1 MDENLQIV
9 LTADVRQANKSVNNF
24 QNTLNGLNSQVLSVK
39 QNFKQLSRTNVN
51 TNDITSSFKKMSA
64 PINTLRDSFIYLF
77 PQLSKLV
84 TSVQELSN
92 LEKINLGTKII
103 GSDIVQ
109 KEVDTLLSSTKKYQT
124 TMSFFKKYYDSW
136 TDYFN
141 KRAKAAGRRKAP
153 DALKNQLA
161 PINAAIQLSK
171 TPDKTFYTPKARIY
185 NEWSKFEKVVN
196 SAKKKLV
203 DFFTTQHGLR
213 FKLTEY
219 IALKKKIDENAIA
232 MARLKKYYDAFK
244 IGAGDFSIRFQ
255 FTNPVDGITSNL
267 KNLKDVERQMEK
279 ISKSTVNLQ
288 QNLNTMFSGVKK
300 FAATLKVTL
309 KLLGT
314 IFVVLLPIIALAT
327 GIKWSKEMAQINDA
341 INDNAEKANMS
352 TKQYQKWAFVMQMAG
367 SDASALRGQI
377 NQLNQR
383 LKGADSGSES
393 AISGFNRLG
402 ISVYDVNGEFRDSTE
417 LFEEAITKLQKI
429 DNTTTRAAIASQ
441 IFGRNASELNG
452 VLNLSSADM
461 DKLIRAQNA
470 LGLAAT
476 NNAIRLAG
484 AYNDAK
490 DVLTA
495 TMNAMKTT
503 ISEGILP
510 MLTKLIQAIIKAVAY
525 INIFIRAIFG
535 LSLDNDDEM
544 SGATNSVN
552 NYADSLAGATKQAE
566 KLKRTLFGFDELNV
580 LTSPD
585 DANANSSLGIDMED
599 FNISD
604 KMSDFSFLSDEDI
617 EKIDEFRKKM
627 QEIQD
632 MAQMITT
639 IVLLLAGLFLVIHA
653 FFGGGI
659 IALVLGL
666 SLLGLGVAVGMSGEE
681 GETPFDKIQ
690 KAIASFYEAI
700 QRNIMQTVTILA
712 GLAAVII
719 GFMQGNPVLIGIG
732 LAMVT
737 VGALSFTDSEGVS
750 LFDKIKLL
758 IANNIDVIKQNAMQI
773 AMILIGLASV
783 IMGVISGN
791 IPFIVLGAALIG
803 IGTLS
808 LQDASG
814 NNIFQGVIDAI
825 NNFILEYQG
834 LIVGLSG
841 LIGLVCLIVGLLTA
855 NLGLIIAGVAGIGL
869 AIYAGSVEDS
879 QGKSLFDKVIE
890 AANNFILEYQ
900 AIIAGVTAFIGLV
913 LVIIGL
919 FGNIPLL
926 LIGLGMLGIAGG
938 IASMEDENGNS
949 LFDKLIEKIK
959 GKWEELKAWFNSTV
973 AQVFTIQFWLNLLQ
987 QIIDAFNQFFENLK
1001 QKVSDFCSGLI
1012 SKIADTVRNVIQS
1025 IRDAFKSE
1033 EKSQKENITRS
1044 GVGSNSRYKS
1054 MARVRAV
1061 SQEFSNLSVPK
1072 LASGGVITRPT
1083 VVQVGEYQG
1092 ASSNPEIVSPQSI
1105 MRDTMENANLG
1116 VINAIYAIGNQISK
1130 TVEDK
1135 DSNVYMDGDIIT
1147 RKITKKQK
1155 EQSRYNSTSMVT
1167 IG

>member
-1 MDENLQIV
+1 MDENLEIV

-24 QNTLNGLNSQVLSVK
+24 KNTLNGLNSQVLSVK
-39 QNFKQLSRTNVN
+39 QNFKRLSRTNVN
-51 TNDITSSFKKMSA
+51 TNAITSSFKKMSV
-64 PINTLRDSFIYLF
+64 PINTFRDSLAYLF

-92 LEKINLGTKII
+92 LEKINLGTKIV
-103 GSDIVQ
+103 GSDVVQ
-109 KEVDTLLSSTKKYQT
+109 EEIQKVLQATKSYEKSVKLFNAVKKRAQERHYTDSEPQTATYVATIAEKENRGLFKDASRFAKYEADTTKAIDKLKNKIKSLKTSFKDFFSSQKGWVFQIKQWNSLKKAIEENGKAMATLMAYKEAFEKGTPKKKGLPRKFAFKRPADGAEVDVGNLADVQHEMKLITDSTALLTK
-124 TMSFFKKYYDSW
+124 
-136 TDYFN
+136 
-141 KRAKAAGRRKAP
+141 R
-153 DALKNQLA
+153 
-161 PINAAIQLSK
+161 
-171 TPDKTFYTPKARIY
+171 
-185 NEWSKFEKVVN
+185 
-196 SAKKKLV
+196 
-203 DFFTTQHGLR
+203 
-213 FKLTEY
+213 
-219 IALKKKIDENAIA
+219 
-232 MARLKKYYDAFK
+232 
-244 IGAGDFSIRFQ
+244 
-255 FTNPVDGITSNL
+255 
-267 KNLKDVERQMEK
+267 
-279 ISKSTVNLQ
+279 
-288 QNLNTMFSGVKK
+288 LNTMFSGVKK

-314 IFVVLLPIIALAT
+314 IFAVLLPIIALAT

-402 ISVYDVNGEFRDSTE
+402 ISVHDANGEFRDSTE

-429 DNTTTRAAIASQ
+429 DNTTTRAAIAAQ

-476 NNAIRLAG
+476 SNAIKLAG

-495 TMNAMKTT
+495 TMNALKTT

-525 INIFIRAIFG
+525 INIFIRTIFG

-552 NYADSLAGATKQAE
+552 DYADSLAGATKQAE

-604 KMSDFSFLSDEDI
+604 KMSDFSFLSDEDL
-617 EKIDEFRKKM
+617 EKIEEFRRKM

-639 IVLLLAGLFLVIHA
+639 IALILAGLYLVIHS

-659 IALVLGL
+659 ISLVLGL
-666 SLLGLGVAVGMSGEE
+666 TLLGLGIAAGMSGEE

-690 KAIASFYEAI
+690 KAIASFYEAV
-700 QRNIMQTVTILA
+700 QRNILQVVTILA
-712 GLAAVII
+712 GLAAVIL
-719 GFMQGNPVLIGIG
+719 GFMHGNPVLIGIG
-732 LAMVT
+732 IAMVA
-737 VGALSFTDSEGVS
+737 VGALSLTDAEGVS

-803 IGTLS
+803 IGALS

-890 AANNFILEYQ
+890 AANDFILEYQ

-913 LVIIGL
+913 LVVIGL
-919 FGNIPLL
+919 FGNIPAL
-926 LIGLGMLGIAGG
+926 LIGLGMLGVAAG
-938 IASMEDENGNS
+938 IASMEDDNGNS
-949 LFDKLIEKIK
+949 LFDKINEKIK
-959 GKWEELKAWFNSTV
+959 SKWEELKAWFNSTV
-973 AQVFTIQFWLNLLQ
+973 AQVFTAQFWLNLLQ

-1001 QKVSDFCSGLI
+1001 QKVADFCSGLI
-1012 SKIADTVRNVIQS
+1012 SKIADTVRSVIQS

-1033 EKSQKENITRS
+1033 EKSQKENITKYGR
-1044 GVGSNSRYKS
+1044 GSNSNKKS

-1061 SQEFSNLSVPK
+1061 SQEFSNLSIPK

>member
-9 LTADVRQANKSVNNF
+9 LTADVQQANKSVNNF

-39 QNFKQLSRTNVN
+39 QNFKQLSKTNIN
-51 TNDITSSFKKMSA
+51 TASVTNSFKQLTN
-64 PINTLRDSFIYLF
+64 PIATLTYSIGLLF
-77 PQLSKLV
+77 PQFDRLVNTIQNIERLEAIDLGSKIV
-84 TSVQELSN
+84 GAEAVQEQIDKVLQA
-92 LEKINLGTKII
+92 TKSYDRSVKLFNAVKRRAQERYQERYPDDSEPQITSYVATFAEWENR
-103 GSDIVQ
+103 GLYKDSRFA
-109 KEVDTLLSSTKKYQT
+109 KYEADTTKAIDK
-124 TMSFFKKYYDSW
+124 
-136 TDYFN
+136 
-141 KRAKAAGRRKAP
+141 
-153 DALKNQLA
+153 LKNKIKSL
-161 PINAAIQLSK
+161 K
-171 TPDKTFYTPKARIY
+171 TSFKDLFSSQKGWAFQIK
-185 NEWSKFEKVVN
+185 EWN
-196 SAKKKLV
+196 
-203 DFFTTQHGLR
+203 
-213 FKLTEY
+213 
-219 IALKKKIDENAIA
+219 ALKKAIEENGKA
-232 MARLKKYYDAFK
+232 MATLMAYKEAFEK
-244 IGAGDFSIRFQ
+244 GTPRKFLFNRPTDGAEVG
-255 FTNPVDGITSNL
+255 VDNLVDVQHEMKLIT
-267 KNLKDVERQMEK
+267 E
-279 ISKSTVNLQ
+279 STASLTK
-288 QNLNTMFSGVKK
+288 NLNTMFSGVKK
-300 FAATLKVTL
+300 FAATLKVTT

-314 IFVVLLPIIALAT
+314 IFAVLLPIIALAT

-377 NQLNQR
+377 GQLNQR

-402 ISVYDVNGEFRDSTE
+402 ISVRDANGEFRDSTE

-429 DNTTTRAAIASQ
+429 DNTTTRAAIAAQ

-461 DKLIRAQNA
+461 DKLVRAQNA
-470 LGLAAT
+470 LGLAASS
-476 NNAIRLAG
+476 NAIKLAG

-525 INIFIRAIFG
+525 INIFIRTIFG
-535 LSLDNDDEM
+535 LSLDNEDEM

-552 NYADSLAGATKQAE
+552 NYADSLKGATKEAE

-604 KMSDFSFLSDEDI
+604 KMSDFSFLSDEDL
-617 EKIDEFRKKM
+617 EKIEEFRRKM

-632 MAQMITT
+632 MAQMIAT
-639 IVLLLAGLFLVIHA
+639 IALLLAGLYLVIHS

-659 IALVLGL
+659 ISLVLGL
-666 SLLGLGVAVGMSGEE
+666 TLLGLGIAAGMSGEE

-690 KAIASFYEAI
+690 KAIASFYEAVKG
-700 QRNIMQTVTILA
+700 NILQIVTILA
-712 GLAAVII
+712 GLAAVIY
-719 GFMQGNPVLIGIG
+719 GFIKGSPVLIGIG
-732 LAMVT
+732 LAMVA
-737 VGALSFTDSEGVS
+737 VGALSLTDAEGVS
-750 LFDKIKLL
+750 LFDKIKML
-758 IANNIDVIKQNAMQI
+758 IANNIDVIKQNATQI

-783 IMGVISGN
+783 VMGVISGN

-841 LIGLVCLIVGLLTA
+841 FIGLICLIVGFLWA
-855 NLGLIIAGVAGIGL
+855 NLGLIIAGVAGLGL

-900 AIIAGVTAFIGLV
+900 GIIAGVTAFIGLV
-913 LVIIGL
+913 LVVLGC

-926 LIGLGMLGIAGG
+926 LIGLGMLGIAAG

-949 LFDKLIEKIK
+949 LFDKINEKIK

-973 AQVFTIQFWLNLLQ
+973 AQVFTAQFWLNLLQ

-1001 QKVSDFCSGLI
+1001 QKVADFCSGLI
-1012 SKIADTVRNVIQS
+1012 SKIADTVRSVIQS

-1033 EKSQKENITRS
+1033 EKSQKENATRS
-1044 GVGSNSRYKS
+1044 RGGSNSRNKS

-1061 SQEFSNLSVPK
+1061 SQEFSNLSIPK

-1147 RKITKKQK
+1147 RKVTKKQK

>member
-39 QNFKQLSRTNVN
+39 QNFKQLSKTNIN
-51 TNDITSSFKKMSA
+51 TASVTNSFKQLTN
-64 PINTLRDSFIYLF
+64 PIATLTYSIGLLF
-77 PQLSKLV
+77 PQFDRLVHTIQNIEKL
-84 TSVQELSN
+84 EA
-92 LEKINLGTKII
+92 IDLGTKIV
-103 GSDIVQ
+103 GAEVVQ
-109 KEVDTLLSSTKKYQT
+109 EQIQKVLQATKSYEKSVKLFNAVKLRAQERYPDDSEPQMASYVARFAEWENRGLYKDSRFAKYEADTTKAIDK
-124 TMSFFKKYYDSW
+124 
-136 TDYFN
+136 
-141 KRAKAAGRRKAP
+141 
-153 DALKNQLA
+153 LKNKIKSL
-161 PINAAIQLSK
+161 K
-171 TPDKTFYTPKARIY
+171 TSFKDLFSSQKGWAFQIK
-185 NEWSKFEKVVN
+185 EWN
-196 SAKKKLV
+196 
-203 DFFTTQHGLR
+203 
-213 FKLTEY
+213 
-219 IALKKKIDENAIA
+219 ALKKAIEENGKA
-232 MARLKKYYDAFK
+232 MATLMAYKEAFEK
-244 IGAGDFSIRFQ
+244 GTTRKFLFKRPTDGAEVG
-255 FTNPVDGITSNL
+255 VDNL
-267 KNLKDVERQMEK
+267 ADVQHEMKLINE
-279 ISKSTVNLQ
+279 STASLTK
-288 QNLNTMFSGVKK
+288 NLNTMFSGVKK
-300 FAATLKVTL
+300 FAAALKVTS

-314 IFVVLLPIIALAT
+314 IFAVLLPIIALAT

-352 TKQYQKWAFVMQMAG
+352 TKQYQKWAFVMKMAG
-367 SDASALRGQI
+367 SDASALRGQV

-402 ISVYDVNGEFRDSTE
+402 ISVYDANGEFRDSTE

-429 DNTTTRAAIASQ
+429 DNTTTRAAIAAQ

-461 DKLIRAQNA
+461 DKLVRAQNA

-476 NNAIRLAG
+476 NNAIKLAG

-525 INIFIRAIFG
+525 INIFIRTIFG

-544 SGATNSVN
+544 SGASNKVDDYT
-552 NYADSLAGATKQAE
+552 DSLAGATKQAE

-604 KMSDFSFLSDEDI
+604 KMSDFSFLSDEDLDKI
-617 EKIDEFRKKM
+617 EQFRQKM

-639 IVLLLAGLFLVIHA
+639 IALLLAGLYLVIHS

-659 IALVLGL
+659 ISLVLGL
-666 SLLGLGVAVGMSGEE
+666 TLIGLGIAAGMSGEE

-690 KAIASFYEAI
+690 KAIASFYEVI
-700 QRNIMQTVTILA
+700 QRNIMQVVTILA

-719 GFMQGNPVLIGIG
+719 GFMSGNPALIGIG
-732 LAMVT
+732 IAMVA
-737 VGALSFTDSEGVS
+737 VGALSLTDAEGVS

-783 IMGVISGN
+783 IMGVLSGN

-841 LIGLVCLIVGLLTA
+841 LIGLVCLIVGLLYA

-938 IASMEDENGNS
+938 IASMEDDDGNS
-949 LFDKLIEKIK
+949 LFDKLNEKIK

-973 AQVFTIQFWLNLLQ
+973 AQVFTVQFWLNLLQ
-987 QIIDAFNQFFENLK
+987 QIIDAFNQFFEIIK
-1001 QKVSDFCSGLI
+1001 QKVADFCSGLI
-1012 SKIADTVRNVIQS
+1012 AKIADTVRSVIQS

-1033 EKSQKENITRS
+1033 EKSQEEKVTKS
-1044 GVGSNSRYKS
+1044 GRGSNSKKKS

-1061 SQEFSNLSVPK
+1061 SQEFSKLSIPK

-1135 DSNVYMDGDIIT
+1135 DSNVYMDGDVVA
-1147 RKITKKQK
+1147 RKVTKKQK

>member
-39 QNFKQLSRTNVN
+39 QNFSKLAKTNINTASVTNSFKQLTN
-51 TNDITSSFKKMSA
+51 
-64 PINTLRDSFIYLF
+64 PIATLTYSIGLLF
-77 PQLSKLV
+77 PQFDRLVNTIQNIERLEAIDLGSKIV
-84 TSVQELSN
+84 GAEAVQEQIQ
-92 LEKINLGTKII
+92 KILQATK
-103 GSDIVQ
+103 S
-109 KEVDTLLSSTKKYQT
+109 
-124 TMSFFKKYYDSW
+124 YDRSVKL
-136 TDYFN
+136 FN
-141 KRAKAAGRRKAP
+141 AVKKRAQERYPNDSEPKIASYAATFAEWENRGLYKDSRFAKYEADTTKAIDK
-153 DALKNQLA
+153 LKNKIKSL
-161 PINAAIQLSK
+161 K
-171 TPDKTFYTPKARIY
+171 TSFKDLFSSQKGWAFQIK
-185 NEWSKFEKVVN
+185 EWN
-196 SAKKKLV
+196 
-203 DFFTTQHGLR
+203 
-213 FKLTEY
+213 
-219 IALKKKIDENAIA
+219 ALKKAIEENGKA
-232 MARLKKYYDAFK
+232 MATLMAYKEAFEKGTPRKFLFKRPTDGAEVGVDNLADVQHEMRL
-244 IGAGDFSIRFQ
+244 
-255 FTNPVDGITSNL
+255 ITESTASL
-267 KNLKDVERQMEK
+267 TKNLGV
-279 ISKSTVNLQ
+279 
-288 QNLNTMFSGVKK
+288 MFSGVKK
-300 FAATLKVTL
+300 FAATLKVTAG
-309 KLLGT
+309 LLGT
-314 IFVVLLPIIALAT
+314 IFAVLLPIIALAT

-367 SDASALRGQI
+367 SDASALRGQV

-402 ISVYDVNGEFRDSTE
+402 ISVYDANGEFRDSTE

-429 DNTTTRAAIASQ
+429 DNTTTRAAIAAQ

-461 DKLIRAQNA
+461 DKLIRTQNA

-476 NNAIRLAG
+476 SNAIKLAG

-525 INIFIRAIFG
+525 INIFIRTIFG

-552 NYADSLAGATKQAE
+552 DYTDSLKGATKQAE
-566 KLKRTLFGFDELNV
+566 KLKRTLFGFDELNI

-604 KMSDFSFLSDEDI
+604 KMSDFSFLSDEDL
-617 EKIDEFRKKM
+617 EKIDAFRQKM
-627 QEIQD
+627 KELQGMI
-632 MAQMITT
+632 QMITA
-639 IVLLLAGLFLVIHA
+639 IALILAGLYLVIHS

-659 IALVLGL
+659 ISLVLGL
-666 SLLGLGVAVGMSGEE
+666 SALGLGIAVGMSGEE
-681 GETPFDKIQ
+681 GQTPFDKIQ

-700 QRNIMQTVTILA
+700 QRNIMQVVTILA

-719 GFMQGNPVLIGIG
+719 GFMSGNPVLIGIG
-732 LAMVT
+732 IAMVA
-737 VGALSFTDSEGVS
+737 VGALSLTDAEGVS

-783 IMGVISGN
+783 IMGVLSGN

-913 LVIIGL
+913 LVVLGC

-926 LIGLGMLGIAGG
+926 LIGLGMLGIAAG

-949 LFDKLIEKIK
+949 LFDKINEKIK

-973 AQVFTIQFWLNLLQ
+973 AQVFTAQFWLNLLQ

-1001 QKVSDFCSGLI
+1001 QKVADFCSGLI
-1012 SKIADTVRNVIQS
+1012 SKIADTVRSVIQS

-1033 EKSQKENITRS
+1033 EKSQKENITKS
-1044 GVGSNSRYKS
+1044 GRGSNSRNKS

-1061 SQEFSNLSVPK
+1061 SQEFSNLSIPK

-1135 DSNVYMDGDIIT
+1135 DSNVYMDGDILT

>member
-1 MDENLQIV
+1 MDENLTIV

-39 QNFKQLSRTNVN
+39 QNFS
-51 TNDITSSFKKMSA
+51 
-64 PINTLRDSFIYLF
+64 
-77 PQLSKLV
+77 
-84 TSVQELSN
+84 
-92 LEKINLGTKII
+92 
-103 GSDIVQ
+103 
-109 KEVDTLLSSTKKYQT
+109 
-124 TMSFFKKYYDSW
+124 
-136 TDYFN
+136 
-141 KRAKAAGRRKAP
+141 
-153 DALKNQLA
+153 
-161 PINAAIQLSK
+161 QLSK
-171 TPDKTFYTPKARIY
+171 TNINTASVT
-185 NEWSKFEKVVN
+185 N
-196 SAKKKLV
+196 SFKQLTSPITTLTYSLGLLFPQFDKLV
-203 DFFTTQHGLR
+203 STIQNIERLEAIDLGSKIVGAEAVQEEIQKVLQATKSYDRSVKLFNAVKRRAEERYPDDSESKITSYMAQFAERENLGLFKDNSR
-213 FKLTEY
+213 FAKYEAETKA
-219 IALKKKIDENAIA
+219 IDVLKKKITSLKTSFKDFFSSQKGWAFQIKQWNTLKKAIEENGKA
-232 MARLKKYYDAFK
+232 MATLMAYKEAFEK
-244 IGAGDFSIRFQ
+244 GTTRGYVFKRPADGVK
-255 FTNPVDGITSNL
+255 VDVDNLADVQHEMKLIT
-267 KNLKDVERQMEK
+267 D
-279 ISKSTVNLQ
+279 STAFLTKR
-288 QNLNTMFSGVKK
+288 LNTMFSGVKK
-300 FAATLKVTL
+300 FAATLKVTI

-314 IFVVLLPIIALAT
+314 IFAVLLPIIALAT

-402 ISVYDVNGEFRDSTE
+402 ISVHDANGEFRDSTE

-429 DNTTTRAAIASQ
+429 DNTTTRAAIAAQ

-461 DKLIRAQNA
+461 DKLIRTQNA
-470 LGLAAT
+470 LGLAAS
-476 NNAIRLAG
+476 NNAIKLAG

-495 TMNAMKTT
+495 TMNALKTT

-525 INIFIRAIFG
+525 INIFIRTIFG
-535 LSLDNDDEM
+535 LSLDNDEEM
-544 SGATNSVN
+544 TGATNSVN
-552 NYADSLAGATKQAE
+552 DYTDSLKGATKQAE
-566 KLKRTLFGFDELNV
+566 KLKRTLFGFDELNI

-585 DANANSSLGIDMED
+585 DADANANSSLGIDMED

-604 KMSDFSFLSDEDI
+604 KMSDFSFLSDEDL
-617 EKIDEFRKKM
+617 EKIEEFRKKM
-627 QEIQD
+627 QELQGMI
-632 MAQMITT
+632 QMITA
-639 IVLLLAGLFLVIHA
+639 IALILAGLYLVIHA

-659 IALVLGL
+659 ISLVLGL
-666 SLLGLGVAVGMSGEE
+666 TALGLGIAVGMSGEE

-690 KAIASFYEAI
+690 KAIASFFEAI
-700 QRNIMQTVTILA
+700 QRNILQIVTILA
-712 GLAAVII
+712 GLAAVIFGI
-719 GFMQGNPVLIGIG
+719 IKGSPVLIGIG
-732 LAMVT
+732 LVMVG
-737 VGALSFTDSEGVS
+737 VGALSLTDAEGES
-750 LFDKIKLL
+750 LFDKIKTL

-783 IMGVISGN
+783 VMGVISGN

-803 IGTLS
+803 IGGLS

-841 LIGLVCLIVGLLTA
+841 LFGLIFLIVGLLRA
-855 NLGLIIAGVAGIGL
+855 NIGLIIAGAAAIGL

-879 QGKSLFDKVIE
+879 EGKSLFDKVIE

-900 AIIAGVTAFIGLV
+900 AIIAGVTAFIGLILVV
-913 LVIIGL
+913 LGC

-926 LIGLGMLGIAGG
+926 LIGLGMLGIAAG
-938 IASMEDENGNS
+938 IASMEDDDGNS
-949 LFDKLIEKIK
+949 LFDKINEKIK

-973 AQVFTIQFWLNLLQ
+973 AQVFTAQFWLNLLQ

-1001 QKVSDFCSGLI
+1001 QKVADFCSGLI
-1012 SKIADTVRNVIQS
+1012 SKIADTVRSVIQS

-1033 EKSQKENITRS
+1033 EKSQKENITKS
-1044 GVGSNSRYKS
+1044 GRGSNSKNKS

-1061 SQEFSNLSVPK
+1061 SQEFSNLSIPK

-1092 ASSNPEIVSPQSI
+1092 AGSGNPEIVSPQSI

-1135 DSNVYMDGDIIT
+1135 DSNVYMDGDILT

>member
-39 QNFKQLSRTNVN
+39 QNFR
-51 TNDITSSFKKMSA
+51 
-64 PINTLRDSFIYLF
+64 
-77 PQLSKLV
+77 QLSKTNINTASVTNSFKQLTNPIATLTYSIGLLFPKFDRLV
-84 TSVQELSN
+84 STIQNIEK
-92 LEKINLGTKII
+92 LEAIDLGTKIV
-103 GSDIVQ
+103 GAEAVQ
-109 KEVDTLLSSTKKYQT
+109 EQIQKVLQATKSYDRSVKLFNAVKKRAQEHYHDDDSEPKTASYVATFAEWENRGLYKDSRFAKYEVDTTKAIDK
-124 TMSFFKKYYDSW
+124 
-136 TDYFN
+136 
-141 KRAKAAGRRKAP
+141 
-153 DALKNQLA
+153 LKNKIKSL
-161 PINAAIQLSK
+161 K
-171 TPDKTFYTPKARIY
+171 TSFKDLFSSQKGWAFQIK
-185 NEWSKFEKVVN
+185 EWN
-196 SAKKKLV
+196 
-203 DFFTTQHGLR
+203 
-213 FKLTEY
+213 
-219 IALKKKIDENAIA
+219 ALKKAIEENGKA
-232 MARLKKYYDAFK
+232 MATLMAYKEAFEK
-244 IGAGDFSIRFQ
+244 GTPRKFLFKRPTDGAEVG
-255 FTNPVDGITSNL
+255 VDNLVDVQHEMKLITESTASL
-267 KNLKDVERQMEK
+267 TKNLN
-279 ISKSTVNLQ
+279 I
-288 QNLNTMFSGVKK
+288 MFSGVKK

-309 KLLGT
+309 GLLGT
-314 IFVVLLPIIALAT
+314 IFAVLLPIIALAT

-402 ISVYDVNGEFRDSTE
+402 ISVHDANGEFRDSTE

-429 DNTTTRAAIASQ
+429 DNTTTRAAIAAQ

-476 NNAIRLAG
+476 SNAIKLAG

-495 TMNAMKTT
+495 TMNALKTT

-525 INIFIRAIFG
+525 INIFIRTIFG
-535 LSLDNDDEM
+535 LSLDNDEEM

-552 NYADSLAGATKQAE
+552 DYTDSLKGATKQAE

-604 KMSDFSFLSDEDI
+604 KMSDFSFLSDEDL
-617 EKIDEFRKKM
+617 EKIDAFRQKM
-627 QEIQD
+627 QELQGMI
-632 MAQMITT
+632 QMITA
-639 IVLLLAGLFLVIHA
+639 IALILAGLYLVIHA

-659 IALVLGL
+659 ISLVLGL
-666 SLLGLGVAVGMSGEE
+666 TLLGLGIAAGMSGEE

-690 KAIASFYEAI
+690 KAIASFYEAVK
-700 QRNIMQTVTILA
+700 RNIMQVITILA
-712 GLAAVII
+712 GLAAVIL
-719 GFMQGNPVLIGIG
+719 GFMHGNPVLIGIG
-732 LAMVT
+732 LAMVA
-737 VGALSFTDSEGVS
+737 VGALSLTDAQGVS
-750 LFDKIKLL
+750 LFDKIKML
-758 IANNIDVIKQNAMQI
+758 IANNIDVIKQNATQI

-783 IMGVISGN
+783 VMGVISGN

-803 IGTLS
+803 IGALS

-841 LIGLVCLIVGLLTA
+841 FIGLICLIVGFLWA
-855 NLGLIIAGVAGIGL
+855 NLGLIIAGVAGLGL

-913 LVIIGL
+913 LVVLGC

-926 LIGLGMLGIAGG
+926 LIGLGMLGIAAG

-949 LFDKLIEKIK
+949 LFDKINEKIK

-973 AQVFTIQFWLNLLQ
+973 AQVFTAQFWLNLLQ

-1001 QKVSDFCSGLI
+1001 QKVADFCSGLI
-1012 SKIADTVRNVIQS
+1012 SKIADTVRSVIQS

-1044 GVGSNSRYKS
+1044 GRGSNSNKKS

-1061 SQEFSNLSVPK
+1061 SQEFSKLSIPK
-1072 LASGGVITRPT
+1072 LASGSVITRPT

-1147 RKITKKQK
+1147 RKVTKKQK

>member
-39 QNFKQLSRTNVN
+39 QNFSKLAKTNINTASVTNSFKQLTN
-51 TNDITSSFKKMSA
+51 
-64 PINTLRDSFIYLF
+64 PIATLTYSIGLLF
-77 PQLSKLV
+77 PQFDKLV
-84 TSVQELSN
+84 STIQNIERLEAIDLGSKIVGAEAVQEQIQKVLQA
-92 LEKINLGTKII
+92 TKSYDRSVKLFNAVKRRAQERYRDDSEPKTETYVATFAEWENR
-103 GSDIVQ
+103 GLYKDSRFA
-109 KEVDTLLSSTKKYQT
+109 KYEVDTTKAIDK
-124 TMSFFKKYYDSW
+124 
-136 TDYFN
+136 
-141 KRAKAAGRRKAP
+141 
-153 DALKNQLA
+153 LKNKIKSL
-161 PINAAIQLSK
+161 
-171 TPDKTFYTPKARIY
+171 KASFKDLFSSQKGWAFQIK
-185 NEWSKFEKVVN
+185 EWN
-196 SAKKKLV
+196 
-203 DFFTTQHGLR
+203 
-213 FKLTEY
+213 
-219 IALKKKIDENAIA
+219 ALKKAIEENGKA
-232 MARLKKYYDAFK
+232 MATLMAYKEAFEK
-244 IGAGDFSIRFQ
+244 GTPRKFLFKRPTDGAEVG
-255 FTNPVDGITSNL
+255 VDNLADVQHEMKLITESTASL
-267 KNLKDVERQMEK
+267 TKNLGV
-279 ISKSTVNLQ
+279 
-288 QNLNTMFSGVKK
+288 MFSGVKK

-309 KLLGT
+309 GLLGT
-314 IFVVLLPIIALAT
+314 IFAVLLPIIALAT

-377 NQLNQR
+377 GQLNQR

-429 DNTTTRAAIASQ
+429 DNTTTRAAIAAQ

-461 DKLIRAQNA
+461 DKLIRTQNA

-476 NNAIRLAG
+476 NNAIKLAG

-495 TMNAMKTT
+495 TMNAMKSS

-510 MLTKLIQAIIKAVAY
+510 ILTKLIQAIIKAVAY
-525 INIFIRAIFG
+525 INIFIRTIFG
-535 LSLDNDDEM
+535 LSLDNEDEM

-552 NYADSLAGATKQAE
+552 DYTDSLKGATKQAE
-566 KLKRTLFGFDELNV
+566 KLKRTLFGFDELNI

-604 KMSDFSFLSDEDI
+604 KMSDFSFLSDEDL
-617 EKIDEFRKKM
+617 EKIDAFRQKM
-627 QEIQD
+627 QELQGMI
-632 MAQMITT
+632 QMITA
-639 IVLLLAGLFLVIHA
+639 IALILAGLYLVIHA

-659 IALVLGL
+659 ISLVLGL
-666 SLLGLGVAVGMSGEE
+666 TALGLGIAVGMSGEE
-681 GETPFDKIQ
+681 GQTPFDKLQ
-690 KAIASFYEAI
+690 KAIASFFEAI
-700 QRNIMQTVTILA
+700 QRNILQIVTILA
-712 GLAAVII
+712 GLVAVILGI
-719 GFMQGNPVLIGIG
+719 MRGSPVLIGIG
-732 LAMVT
+732 IAMVA
-737 VGALSFTDSEGVS
+737 VGTLSLTDAEGES
-750 LFDKIKLL
+750 LFDKIKTL
-758 IANNIDVIKQNAMQI
+758 IANNIDVIKQNATQI

-783 IMGVISGN
+783 VMGVISGN

-841 LIGLVCLIVGLLTA
+841 FIGLICLIVGFLWA
-855 NLGLIIAGVAGIGL
+855 NLGLIIAGVAGLGL

-913 LVIIGL
+913 LVVLGC

-926 LIGLGMLGIAGG
+926 LIGLGMLGIAAG

-949 LFDKLIEKIK
+949 LFDKINEKIK

-973 AQVFTIQFWLNLLQ
+973 AQVFTAQFWLNLLQ

-1001 QKVSDFCSGLI
+1001 QKVADFCSGLI
-1012 SKIADTVRNVIQS
+1012 SKIADTVRSVIQS

-1033 EKSQKENITRS
+1033 EKSQKENITKS
-1044 GVGSNSRYKS
+1044 GRGSNSKYKS

-1147 RKITKKQK
+1147 RKVTKKQK
-1155 EQSRYNSTSMVT
+1155 EQARYNSNSMVT

>member
-39 QNFKQLSRTNVN
+39 QNFR
-51 TNDITSSFKKMSA
+51 
-64 PINTLRDSFIYLF
+64 
-77 PQLSKLV
+77 
-84 TSVQELSN
+84 
-92 LEKINLGTKII
+92 
-103 GSDIVQ
+103 
-109 KEVDTLLSSTKKYQT
+109 
-124 TMSFFKKYYDSW
+124 
-136 TDYFN
+136 
-141 KRAKAAGRRKAP
+141 
-153 DALKNQLA
+153 
-161 PINAAIQLSK
+161 QLSK
-171 TPDKTFYTPKARIY
+171 TNINTASVTNSFKQLTNPIATLTYSIGLLFPQFDKLVSTIQNIERLEAIDLG
-185 NEWSKFEKVVN
+185 SKIVGAEAVQEQIEKVLQATKSYDRSVKLFN
-196 SAKKKLV
+196 AVKKRAQERYPNDSEPQMASYVATFAEWENRGLYKDSRFAKYEVDTTKAIDKLKNKIKSLK
-203 DFFTTQHGLR
+203 TS
-213 FKLTEY
+213 FKDLFSSQKGWAFQIKEWN
-219 IALKKKIDENAIA
+219 ALKKAIEENGKA
-232 MARLKKYYDAFK
+232 MATLMAYKEAFEKGTPRKFVFKHPIYDAEV
-244 IGAGDFSIRFQ
+244 G
-255 FTNPVDGITSNL
+255 VDNLADVEHEMKLITESTASL
-267 KNLKDVERQMEK
+267 TKNLGV
-279 ISKSTVNLQ
+279 
-288 QNLNTMFSGVKK
+288 MFSGVKK
-300 FAATLKVTL
+300 FAATLKVTAG
-309 KLLGT
+309 LLGT
-314 IFVVLLPIIALAT
+314 IFAVLLPIIALAT

-367 SDASALRGQI
+367 SDASALRGQV

-429 DNTTTRAAIASQ
+429 DNTTTRAAIAAQ

-461 DKLIRAQNA
+461 DKLIRTQNA
-470 LGLAAT
+470 LGLAAS
-476 NNAIRLAG
+476 NNAIKLAG

-495 TMNAMKTT
+495 TMNAMKTS

-510 MLTKLIQAIIKAVAY
+510 ILTKLIQAIIKAVAY
-525 INIFIRAIFG
+525 INIFIRTIFG
-535 LSLDNDDEM
+535 LSLDNEDEM

-552 NYADSLAGATKQAE
+552 DYTDSLKGATKQAE

-604 KMSDFSFLSDEDI
+604 KMSDFSFLSDEDL
-617 EKIDEFRKKM
+617 EKIEEFRKKM
-627 QEIQD
+627 QELQGMI
-632 MAQMITT
+632 QMITA
-639 IVLLLAGLFLVIHA
+639 IALILAGLYLVIHA

-659 IALVLGL
+659 ISLVLGL
-666 SLLGLGVAVGMSGEE
+666 TALGLGIAVGMSGEE
-681 GETPFDKIQ
+681 GQTPFDKLQ
-690 KAIASFYEAI
+690 KAIASFGEAI
-700 QRNIMQTVTILA
+700 QRNILQVVTILA
-712 GLAAVII
+712 GLAAVIFGI
-719 GFMQGNPVLIGIG
+719 LRGSPALIGIG
-732 LAMVT
+732 IVMVG
-737 VGALSFTDSEGVS
+737 VGALSLTDAEGES
-750 LFDKIKLL
+750 LFDKIKTL

-783 IMGVISGN
+783 VMGVISGN

-834 LIVGLSG
+834 LIVALSG
-841 LIGLVCLIVGLLTA
+841 FIGLICLIVGLLWA
-855 NLGLIIAGVAGIGL
+855 NIGLIIAGVAGIGL

-913 LVIIGL
+913 LVVLGC

-926 LIGLGMLGIAGG
+926 LIGLGMLGIAAG

-949 LFDKLIEKIK
+949 LFDKINEKIK

-973 AQVFTIQFWLNLLQ
+973 AQVFTVQFWLNLLQ

-1001 QKVSDFCSGLI
+1001 QKVADFCSGLI
-1012 SKIADTVRNVIQS
+1012 SKIADTVKSVIQS

-1033 EKSQKENITRS
+1033 EKSQRENVTRS
-1044 GVGSNSRYKS
+1044 RGGSNSRYKS

-1135 DSNVYMDGDIIT
+1135 DSNVYMDGDILT

>member
-39 QNFKQLSRTNVN
+39 QNFKQLSKTNIN
-51 TNDITSSFKKMSA
+51 TASVTNSFKQLTN
-64 PINTLRDSFIYLF
+64 PIATLTYSLGLLF
-77 PQLSKLV
+77 PQFDRLVNTIQNIERLEAIDLGSKIV
-84 TSVQELSN
+84 GAEAVQEQI
-92 LEKINLGTKII
+92 EKILQATKSYERSVKIFNAVKRRAQERYQKRYPDDSEPQI
-103 GSDIVQ
+103 ASYVADFAELENRGFYKDSRFAKYEAETKAIDI
-109 KEVDTLLSSTKKYQT
+109 
-124 TMSFFKKYYDSW
+124 
-136 TDYFN
+136 
-141 KRAKAAGRRKAP
+141 
-153 DALKNQLA
+153 
-161 PINAAIQLSK
+161 
-171 TPDKTFYTPKARIY
+171 
-185 NEWSKFEKVVN
+185 
-196 SAKKKLV
+196 
-203 DFFTTQHGLR
+203 
-213 FKLTEY
+213 
-219 IALKKKIDENAIA
+219 LKKKIKSLKTSFKDLFSSQKGWVFQIKEWNALKKAIEENGKA
-232 MARLKKYYDAFK
+232 MATLMAYKEAFEK
-244 IGAGDFSIRFQ
+244 GTPRKFLFNRPTDGAEVG
-255 FTNPVDGITSNL
+255 VDNL
-267 KNLKDVERQMEK
+267 ADVQHEMKLINE
-279 ISKSTVNLQ
+279 STASLTK
-288 QNLNTMFSGVKK
+288 NLNTMFSGVKK
-300 FAATLKVTL
+300 FAATLKVTT

-314 IFVVLLPIIALAT
+314 IFAVLLPIIALAT

-402 ISVYDVNGEFRDSTE
+402 ISVYDANGEFRDSTE

-429 DNTTTRAAIASQ
+429 DNTTTRAAIAAQ

-461 DKLIRAQNA
+461 DKLVRAQNA

-476 NNAIRLAG
+476 SNAIKLAG

-503 ISEGILP
+503 VSEGILP
-510 MLTKLIQAIIKAVAY
+510 ILTKLIQAIIKAVAY
-525 INIFIRAIFG
+525 INIFIRTIFG
-535 LSLDNDDEM
+535 LSLDNEDEM

-552 NYADSLAGATKQAE
+552 NYTDSLKGATKQAE
-566 KLKRTLFGFDELNV
+566 KLKRTLFGFDELNI
-580 LTSPD
+580 LSSPD

-604 KMSDFSFLSDEDI
+604 KMSDFSFLSDEDLDKI
-617 EKIDEFRKKM
+617 EQFRQKM
-627 QEIQD
+627 QEIQG
-632 MAQMITT
+632 MAQMIAT
-639 IVLLLAGLFLVIHA
+639 IALLLAGLYLVIHS

-659 IALVLGL
+659 ISLVLGL
-666 SLLGLGVAVGMSGEE
+666 TLLGLGIAAGMSGEE

-700 QRNIMQTVTILA
+700 QRNIMQVITILA
-712 GLAAVII
+712 GLAAVIL
-719 GFMQGNPVLIGIG
+719 GFMWGNPVLIGIG
-732 LAMVT
+732 IAMVA
-737 VGALSFTDSEGVS
+737 VGALSFTDAQGVS

-841 LIGLVCLIVGLLTA
+841 FIGLICLIVGFLWA
-855 NLGLIIAGVAGIGL
+855 NLGLIIAGVAGLGL

-913 LVIIGL
+913 LVVLGC

-926 LIGLGMLGIAGG
+926 LIGLGMLGIAAG

-949 LFDKLIEKIK
+949 LFDKINEKIK

-973 AQVFTIQFWLNLLQ
+973 AQVFTAQFWLNLLQ

-1001 QKVSDFCSGLI
+1001 QKVADFCSGLI
-1012 SKIADTVRNVIQS
+1012 SKIADTVRSVIQS

-1033 EKSQKENITRS
+1033 EKSQKENATRS
-1044 GVGSNSRYKS
+1044 RGGSNSRYKS

>member
-39 QNFKQLSRTNVN
+39 QNFKQLSKTNIN
-51 TNDITSSFKKMSA
+51 TASVTKSFKQLTN
-64 PINTLRDSFIYLF
+64 PITTLTYSIGLLF
-77 PQLSKLV
+77 PQFDRLVHTIQNIEKL
-84 TSVQELSN
+84 EA
-92 LEKINLGTKII
+92 IDLGTKIV
-103 GSDIVQ
+103 GAEVVQ
-109 KEVDTLLSSTKKYQT
+109 EQIQKVLQATKSYEKSVKLFNAVKRRAEERYHADSEPKMASYVARFAEWENRGLYKDSRFAKYEVDTTKAI
-124 TMSFFKKYYDSW
+124 D
-136 TDYFN
+136 
-141 KRAKAAGRRKAP
+141 R
-153 DALKNQLA
+153 LKNKIKSL
-161 PINAAIQLSK
+161 K
-171 TPDKTFYTPKARIY
+171 TSFKDLFSSQKGWAFQIK
-185 NEWSKFEKVVN
+185 EWN
-196 SAKKKLV
+196 
-203 DFFTTQHGLR
+203 
-213 FKLTEY
+213 
-219 IALKKKIDENAIA
+219 ALKKAIEENGKA
-232 MARLKKYYDAFK
+232 MATLMAYKEAFEK
-244 IGAGDFSIRFQ
+244 GTPRKFLFKRPTDGAEVG
-255 FTNPVDGITSNL
+255 VDNLVDVQHEMKLITESTASL
-267 KNLKDVERQMEK
+267 TKNLG
-279 ISKSTVNLQ
+279 
-288 QNLNTMFSGVKK
+288 TMFSGVKK

-314 IFVVLLPIIALAT
+314 IFAVLLPIIALAT

-341 INDNAEKANMS
+341 INDNAQKANMS
-352 TKQYQKWAFVMQMAG
+352 TKQYQKWAFVMKMAG
-367 SDASALRGQI
+367 SDASALRGQV

-429 DNTTTRAAIASQ
+429 NNTTTRAAIAAQ

-476 NNAIRLAG
+476 NNAIKLAS
-484 AYNDAK
+484 AYTDAK
-490 DVLTA
+490 KVLTA

-503 ISEGILP
+503 ISEGMLP
-510 MLTKLIQAIIKAVAY
+510 MLTKLTQAIIKAVAY
-525 INIFIRAIFG
+525 INIFIRTIFG
-535 LSLDNDDEM
+535 LSLDNEDEM

-552 NYADSLAGATKQAE
+552 DYTDSLKGATKQAE

-585 DANANSSLGIDMED
+585 DANSSLGIDMED

-604 KMSDFSFLSDEDI
+604 KMSDFSFLSDEDL
-617 EKIDEFRKKM
+617 EKIEEFRKKM
-627 QEIQD
+627 QELQGMI
-632 MAQMITT
+632 QMITA
-639 IVLLLAGLFLVIHA
+639 IALILAGLYLVIHA

-659 IALVLGL
+659 ISLVLGL
-666 SLLGLGVAVGMSGEE
+666 TALGLGIAVGMSGEE
-681 GETPFDKIQ
+681 GQTPFDKLQ
-690 KAIASFYEAI
+690 KAIASFGEAI
-700 QRNIMQTVTILA
+700 QRNIMQVVTILA

-719 GFMQGNPVLIGIG
+719 GFMSGNPALIGIG
-732 LAMVT
+732 IAMVA
-737 VGALSFTDSEGVS
+737 VGALSFTDAEGVS

-783 IMGVISGN
+783 VMGVISGN

-803 IGTLS
+803 IGGLS

-900 AIIAGVTAFIGLV
+900 GIIAGVTAFIGLV
-913 LVIIGL
+913 LVVLGC

-926 LIGLGMLGIAGG
+926 LIGLGMLGIAAG

-949 LFDKLIEKIK
+949 LFDKINEKIK

-973 AQVFTIQFWLNLLQ
+973 SQVFTVQFWLNLLQ
-987 QIIDAFNQFFENLK
+987 QIIDAFNQFFEIIK
-1001 QKVSDFCSGLI
+1001 QKVADFCSGLI
-1012 SKIADTVRNVIQS
+1012 SKIADTVRSVIQS

-1033 EKSQKENITRS
+1033 EKSQKENITNS
-1044 GVGSNSRYKS
+1044 GRGSNSRYKS

-1135 DSNVYMDGDIIT
+1135 DSNVYMDGDIVT

-1155 EQSRYNSTSMVT
+1155 EQSRYNSPSMVT

>member
-39 QNFKQLSRTNVN
+39 QNFKQLSKTNIN
-51 TNDITSSFKKMSA
+51 TASVTNSFKQLTN
-64 PINTLRDSFIYLF
+64 PIATLTYSIGLLF
-77 PQLSKLV
+77 PQFDRLVNTIQNIERLEAIDLGSKIV
-84 TSVQELSN
+84 GAEVVQEQIQKVLQATKSYDRSVKLFN
-92 LEKINLGTKII
+92 AVKRRAQERYPNDSEPKIASYAASFAEWENRGLYKDSRFAKYEADTTKAI
-103 GSDIVQ
+103 D
-109 KEVDTLLSSTKKYQT
+109 K
-124 TMSFFKKYYDSW
+124 
-136 TDYFN
+136 
-141 KRAKAAGRRKAP
+141 
-153 DALKNQLA
+153 LKNKIKSL
-161 PINAAIQLSK
+161 K
-171 TPDKTFYTPKARIY
+171 TSFKDLFSSQKGWAFQIK
-185 NEWSKFEKVVN
+185 EWN
-196 SAKKKLV
+196 
-203 DFFTTQHGLR
+203 
-213 FKLTEY
+213 
-219 IALKKKIDENAIA
+219 ALKKAIEENGKA
-232 MARLKKYYDAFK
+232 MATLMAYKEAFEK
-244 IGAGDFSIRFQ
+244 GTPRKFLFNRPTDGAEVG
-255 FTNPVDGITSNL
+255 VDNLADVQHEMKLITESTASL
-267 KNLKDVERQMEK
+267 TKNLN
-279 ISKSTVNLQ
+279 I
-288 QNLNTMFSGVKK
+288 MFSGVKK
-300 FAATLKVTL
+300 FAATLKVTAG
-309 KLLGT
+309 LLGT
-314 IFVVLLPIIALAT
+314 IFAVLLPIIALAT

-402 ISVYDVNGEFRDSTE
+402 ISVYDANGEFRDSTE

-429 DNTTTRAAIASQ
+429 DNTTTRAAIAAQ

-461 DKLIRAQNA
+461 DKLVRAQNA
-470 LGLAAT
+470 LGLAAS
-476 NNAIRLAG
+476 NNAIKLAG

-525 INIFIRAIFG
+525 VNIFIRTIFG
-535 LSLDNDDEM
+535 LSLDNEDEM

-552 NYADSLAGATKQAE
+552 DYTDSLKGATKQAE
-566 KLKRTLFGFDELNV
+566 KLKRTLFGFDELNI

-604 KMSDFSFLSDEDI
+604 KMSDFSFLSDEDL
-617 EKIDEFRKKM
+617 EKIEEFRKKM

-632 MAQMITT
+632 MAQMIAT
-639 IVLLLAGLFLVIHA
+639 IALLLAGLYLVIHS

-659 IALVLGL
+659 VSLVLGL
-666 SLLGLGVAVGMSGEE
+666 TLLGLGIAAGMSGEE

-700 QRNIMQTVTILA
+700 QRNIMQVITILA
-712 GLAAVII
+712 GLAAVIL
-719 GFMQGNPVLIGIG
+719 GFMWGNPVLIGIG
-732 LAMVT
+732 IAMVA
-737 VGALSFTDSEGVS
+737 VGALSFTDAQGVS

-758 IANNIDVIKQNAMQI
+758 IANNIDVIKQNATQI

-803 IGTLS
+803 IGTLA

-855 NLGLIIAGVAGIGL
+855 NLGLIIAGVAGLGL

-913 LVIIGL
+913 LVVLGC

-926 LIGLGMLGIAGG
+926 LIGLGMLGIAAG

-949 LFDKLIEKIK
+949 LFDKINEKIK
-959 GKWEELKAWFNSTV
+959 SKWEELKAWFNSTV
-973 AQVFTIQFWLNLLQ
+973 AQVFTAQFWLNLLQ

-1001 QKVSDFCSGLI
+1001 QKVADFCSGLI
-1012 SKIADTVRNVIQS
+1012 SKIADTVRSVIQS

-1033 EKSQKENITRS
+1033 EKSQKENITKS
-1044 GVGSNSRYKS
+1044 GKGSNSKYKS

-1083 VVQVGEYQG
+1083 VVQVGEYQS
-1092 ASSNPEIVSPQSI
+1092 ASSNPEIISPQSI

-1147 RKITKKQK
+1147 RKVTKKQK

>member
-39 QNFKQLSRTNVN
+39 QNFKQLSKTNIN
-51 TNDITSSFKKMSA
+51 TASVTNSFKQLTN
-64 PINTLRDSFIYLF
+64 PIATLTYSIGLLF
-77 PQLSKLV
+77 PQFDRLVNTIQNIEKL
-84 TSVQELSN
+84 EA
-92 LEKINLGTKII
+92 IDLGTKIV
-103 GSDIVQ
+103 GAEAVQ
-109 KEVDTLLSSTKKYQT
+109 EQIEKVLQATKSYDKSVKLFNAVKRRAQERYQERYPDDSEPQIASYVATFAEWENRGLYKDSRFAKYEADTTKAIDK
-124 TMSFFKKYYDSW
+124 
-136 TDYFN
+136 
-141 KRAKAAGRRKAP
+141 
-153 DALKNQLA
+153 LKNKIKSL
-161 PINAAIQLSK
+161 K
-171 TPDKTFYTPKARIY
+171 TSFKDLFSSQKGWAFQIK
-185 NEWSKFEKVVN
+185 EWN
-196 SAKKKLV
+196 
-203 DFFTTQHGLR
+203 
-213 FKLTEY
+213 
-219 IALKKKIDENAIA
+219 ALKKAIEENGKA
-232 MARLKKYYDAFK
+232 MATLMAYKEAFEK
-244 IGAGDFSIRFQ
+244 GTPRKFLFNRPTDGAEVG
-255 FTNPVDGITSNL
+255 VDNLVDVQHEMKLITESTASL
-267 KNLKDVERQMEK
+267 TKNLS
-279 ISKSTVNLQ
+279 I
-288 QNLNTMFSGVKK
+288 MFSGVKK

-309 KLLGT
+309 GLLGT
-314 IFVVLLPIIALAT
+314 IFAVLLPIIALAT

-352 TKQYQKWAFVMQMAG
+352 TKQYQKWAFVMKMAG
-367 SDASALRGQI
+367 SDASALRGQV

-429 DNTTTRAAIASQ
+429 DNTTTRAAIAAQ

-461 DKLIRAQNA
+461 EKLVRAQNA

-476 NNAIRLAG
+476 NNAIKLAG

-525 INIFIRAIFG
+525 INIFIRTIFG

-552 NYADSLAGATKQAE
+552 DYADSLKGATKQAE
-566 KLKRTLFGFDELNV
+566 KLKRTLFGFDELNI
-580 LTSPD
+580 LSSPD

-604 KMSDFSFLSDEDI
+604 KMSDFSFLSDEDLDKI
-617 EKIDEFRKKM
+617 EQFRQKM

-632 MAQMITT
+632 MAQMIAT
-639 IVLLLAGLFLVIHA
+639 IALLLAGLYLVIHS

-659 IALVLGL
+659 ISLVLGL
-666 SLLGLGVAVGMSGEE
+666 TLLGLGIAAGMSGEE

-690 KAIASFYEAI
+690 KAIASFYEAVK
-700 QRNIMQTVTILA
+700 RNIMQVITILA

-719 GFMQGNPVLIGIG
+719 GFMSGNPVLIGIG
-732 LAMVT
+732 IAMVA
-737 VGALSFTDSEGVS
+737 VGALSFTDAEGVS

-803 IGTLS
+803 IGTLA

-913 LVIIGL
+913 LVIIGC

-949 LFDKLIEKIK
+949 LFDKINEKIK

-973 AQVFTIQFWLNLLQ
+973 AQVFTAQFWLNLLQ

-1001 QKVSDFCSGLI
+1001 QKVADFCSGLI
-1012 SKIADTVRNVIQS
+1012 SKIADTVKSIIQS

-1033 EKSQKENITRS
+1033 EKSQRENVTRS
-1044 GVGSNSRYKS
+1044 RGGSNSRYKS

-1147 RKITKKQK
+1147 RKVTKKQK

>member
-1 MDENLQIV
+1 
-9 LTADVRQANKSVNNF
+9 
-24 QNTLNGLNSQVLSVK
+24 
-39 QNFKQLSRTNVN
+39 
-51 TNDITSSFKKMSA
+51 
-64 PINTLRDSFIYLF
+64 
-77 PQLSKLV
+77 
-84 TSVQELSN
+84 
-92 LEKINLGTKII
+92 
-103 GSDIVQ
+103 
-109 KEVDTLLSSTKKYQT
+109 
-124 TMSFFKKYYDSW
+124 
-136 TDYFN
+136 
-141 KRAKAAGRRKAP
+141 
-153 DALKNQLA
+153 
-161 PINAAIQLSK
+161 
-171 TPDKTFYTPKARIY
+171 
-185 NEWSKFEKVVN
+185 
-196 SAKKKLV
+196 
-203 DFFTTQHGLR
+203 
-213 FKLTEY
+213 
-219 IALKKKIDENAIA
+219 
-232 MARLKKYYDAFK
+232 
-244 IGAGDFSIRFQ
+244 
-255 FTNPVDGITSNL
+255 
-267 KNLKDVERQMEK
+267 
-279 ISKSTVNLQ
+279 
-288 QNLNTMFSGVKK
+288 
-300 FAATLKVTL
+300 
-309 KLLGT
+309 
-314 IFVVLLPIIALAT
+314 
-327 GIKWSKEMAQINDA
+327 
-341 INDNAEKANMS
+341 MS
-352 TKQYQKWAFVMQMAG
+352 TKQYQKWAFVMKMAG
-367 SDASALRGQI
+367 SDASALRGQV

-402 ISVYDVNGEFRDSTE
+402 ISVHDANGEFRDSTE

-429 DNTTTRAAIASQ
+429 DNTTTRAAIAAQ

-476 NNAIRLAG
+476 SNAIKLAG

-495 TMNAMKTT
+495 TMNALKTT

-525 INIFIRAIFG
+525 INIFIRTIFG
-535 LSLDNDDEM
+535 LSLDNDEEM

-604 KMSDFSFLSDEDI
+604 KMSDFSFLSDEDL
-617 EKIDEFRKKM
+617 EKIEEFRRKM

-639 IVLLLAGLFLVIHA
+639 IALLLAGLFLVIHS

-659 IALVLGL
+659 ISLVLGL
-666 SLLGLGVAVGMSGEE
+666 TLLGLGIAAGMSGEE

-690 KAIASFYEAI
+690 KAIVSFYEAI
-700 QRNIMQTVTILA
+700 KGNILQLVTIIA
-712 GLAAVII
+712 GLFAVIF
-719 GFMQGNPVLIGIG
+719 GFLRGSPVLIGIG
-732 LAMVT
+732 LVMVG
-737 VGALSFTDSEGVS
+737 VGALSLTDAEGVS

-783 IMGVISGN
+783 VMGVISGN

-825 NNFILEYQG
+825 NDFILEYQG

-841 LIGLVCLIVGLLTA
+841 FISLICLIVGFLWA
-855 NLGLIIAGVAGIGL
+855 NLGLIIAGVAGLGL

-913 LVIIGL
+913 LVVLGC

-926 LIGLGMLGIAGG
+926 LIGLGMLGIAAG

-949 LFDKLIEKIK
+949 LFDKINEKIK

-973 AQVFTIQFWLNLLQ
+973 AQVFTAQFWLNLLQ

-1001 QKVSDFCSGLI
+1001 QKVADFCSGLI
-1012 SKIADTVRNVIQS
+1012 SKIADTVRSVIQS

-1044 GVGSNSRYKS
+1044 GRGSNSNKKS

-1061 SQEFSNLSVPK
+1061 SQEFSNLSIPK

-1092 ASSNPEIVSPQSI
+1092 AGSGNPEIVSPQSI

-1147 RKITKKQK
+1147 RKVTKKQK

>member
-39 QNFKQLSRTNVN
+39 QNFRQLSKTNINTASVTNSFKQLTN
-51 TNDITSSFKKMSA
+51 
-64 PINTLRDSFIYLF
+64 PIATLTYSIGLLF
-77 PQLSKLV
+77 PQFDRLV
-84 TSVQELSN
+84 STIQNIER
-92 LEKINLGTKII
+92 LEAIDLGTKIV
-103 GSDIVQ
+103 GAEVVQ
-109 KEVDTLLSSTKKYQT
+109 EQIQKVLQATK
-124 TMSFFKKYYDSW
+124 SYDRSVKL
-136 TDYFN
+136 FN
-141 KRAKAAGRRKAP
+141 AVKKRAQEHYHDDDSEPKIASYVATFAEWENRGLYKDSRFAKYEADTTKAI
-153 DALKNQLA
+153 D
-161 PINAAIQLSK
+161 I
-171 TPDKTFYTPKARIY
+171 
-185 NEWSKFEKVVN
+185 
-196 SAKKKLV
+196 
-203 DFFTTQHGLR
+203 
-213 FKLTEY
+213 
-219 IALKKKIDENAIA
+219 LKKKITSLKTSFKDFFSSQKGWVFQIKEWNALKKAVEENGKA
-232 MARLKKYYDAFK
+232 MATLMAYKEAFEK
-244 IGAGDFSIRFQ
+244 GTPRKFLFKRPTDGAEVG
-255 FTNPVDGITSNL
+255 VDNLVDVQHEMKLITESTASL
-267 KNLKDVERQMEK
+267 TKNLN
-279 ISKSTVNLQ
+279 I
-288 QNLNTMFSGVKK
+288 MFSGVKK

-309 KLLGT
+309 GLLGT
-314 IFVVLLPIIALAT
+314 IFAVLLPIIALAT

-352 TKQYQKWAFVMQMAG
+352 TKQYQKWAFVMKMAG
-367 SDASALRGQI
+367 SDASALRGQV

-429 DNTTTRAAIASQ
+429 DNTTTRAAIAAQ

-461 DKLIRAQNA
+461 DKLIRTQNA
-470 LGLAAT
+470 LGLAAS
-476 NNAIRLAG
+476 NNAIKLAG

-495 TMNAMKTT
+495 TMNALKTT

-525 INIFIRAIFG
+525 INIFIRTIFG
-535 LSLDNDDEM
+535 LSLDNEDEM

-604 KMSDFSFLSDEDI
+604 KMSDFSFLSDEDL
-617 EKIDEFRKKM
+617 EKIEEFRRKM

-639 IVLLLAGLFLVIHA
+639 IALLLAGLFLVIHS

-659 IALVLGL
+659 ISLVLGL
-666 SLLGLGVAVGMSGEE
+666 TLLGLGIAAGMSGEE

-690 KAIASFYEAI
+690 KAIASFYEAVK
-700 QRNIMQTVTILA
+700 RNIMQVITILA
-712 GLAAVII
+712 GLAAVIL
-719 GFMQGNPVLIGIG
+719 GFMHGNPVLIGIG
-732 LAMVT
+732 LAMVA
-737 VGALSFTDSEGVS
+737 VGALSLTDSEGVS

-803 IGTLS
+803 IGALS

-913 LVIIGL
+913 LVVIGL
-919 FGNIPLL
+919 FGNIPAL
-926 LIGLGMLGIAGG
+926 LIGLGMLGVAAG
-938 IASMEDENGNS
+938 IASMEDDNGNS
-949 LFDKLIEKIK
+949 LFDKINEKIK
-959 GKWEELKAWFNSTV
+959 SKWEELKAWFNSTV
-973 AQVFTIQFWLNLLQ
+973 AQVFTAQFWLNLLQ

-1001 QKVSDFCSGLI
+1001 QKVADFCSGLI
-1012 SKIADTVRNVIQS
+1012 SKIADTVRSVIQS

-1033 EKSQKENITRS
+1033 EKSQKENITKS
-1044 GVGSNSRYKS
+1044 GRGSNSNKKS

-1061 SQEFSNLSVPK
+1061 SQEFSNLSIPK

-1147 RKITKKQK
+1147 RKVTKKQK

>member
-39 QNFKQLSRTNVN
+39 QNFKQLSKTNIN
-51 TNDITSSFKKMSA
+51 TASVTKSFKQLTN
-64 PINTLRDSFIYLF
+64 PIATLTYSIGLLF
-77 PQLSKLV
+77 PQFDRLVHTIQNIEKL
-84 TSVQELSN
+84 EA
-92 LEKINLGTKII
+92 IDLGTKIV
-103 GSDIVQ
+103 GAEVVQ
-109 KEVDTLLSSTKKYQT
+109 EQIQKVLQATKSYEKSVKLFNAVKLRAQERYPDDSEPQITSYIARFAERENRGLFKDTSRFAKYEADTTKAIDK
-124 TMSFFKKYYDSW
+124 
-136 TDYFN
+136 
-141 KRAKAAGRRKAP
+141 
-153 DALKNQLA
+153 LKNKIKSL
-161 PINAAIQLSK
+161 K
-171 TPDKTFYTPKARIY
+171 TSFKDLFSSQKGWAFQIK
-185 NEWSKFEKVVN
+185 EWN
-196 SAKKKLV
+196 
-203 DFFTTQHGLR
+203 
-213 FKLTEY
+213 
-219 IALKKKIDENAIA
+219 ALKKAIEENGKA
-232 MARLKKYYDAFK
+232 MATLMAYKEAFEK
-244 IGAGDFSIRFQ
+244 GTPRKFLFKRPTDGAEVG
-255 FTNPVDGITSNL
+255 VDNL
-267 KNLKDVERQMEK
+267 VDVQHEMKLINESTASLTKNLN
-279 ISKSTVNLQ
+279 I
-288 QNLNTMFSGVKK
+288 MFSGLKK

-352 TKQYQKWAFVMQMAG
+352 TKQYQKWAFVMKMAG

-402 ISVYDVNGEFRDSTE
+402 ISVYDANGEFRDSTE

-552 NYADSLAGATKQAE
+552 NYTDSLAGATKQAE

-719 GFMQGNPVLIGIG
+719 GFMSGNPVLIGIG
-732 LAMVT
+732 LAMVA
-737 VGALSFTDSEGVS
+737 VGALSFTDAEGVS

-783 IMGVISGN
+783 IIGVISGN

-803 IGTLS
+803 IGTLA

-1001 QKVSDFCSGLI
+1001 QKVADFCSGLI

-1044 GVGSNSRYKS
+1044 GGGYNSRYKS

>member
-39 QNFKQLSRTNVN
+39 QNFKQLSKTNIN
-51 TNDITSSFKKMSA
+51 TASVTNSFKQLTN
-64 PINTLRDSFIYLF
+64 PIATLTYSIGLLF
-77 PQLSKLV
+77 PQFDRLVNTIQNIEKL
-84 TSVQELSN
+84 EA
-92 LEKINLGTKII
+92 IDLGTKIV
-103 GSDIVQ
+103 GAEAVQ
-109 KEVDTLLSSTKKYQT
+109 EQIEKILQATKSYDRSVKLFNAVKRRAQERYPDDSEPQIASYVATFAEWKNRGLYKDSRFAKYEADTTKAIDK
-124 TMSFFKKYYDSW
+124 
-136 TDYFN
+136 
-141 KRAKAAGRRKAP
+141 
-153 DALKNQLA
+153 LKNKIKSL
-161 PINAAIQLSK
+161 K
-171 TPDKTFYTPKARIY
+171 TSFK
-185 NEWSKFEKVVN
+185 
-196 SAKKKLV
+196 
-203 DFFTTQHGLR
+203 DFFSSQKGWA
-213 FKLTEY
+213 FQIKEWN
-219 IALKKKIDENAIA
+219 ALKKAIEENGKA
-232 MARLKKYYDAFK
+232 MATLMAYKEAFEK
-244 IGAGDFSIRFQ
+244 GTPRKFLFNRPTDGAEVG
-255 FTNPVDGITSNL
+255 VDNLVDVQHEMKLIT
-267 KNLKDVERQMEK
+267 E
-279 ISKSTVNLQ
+279 STASLTK
-288 QNLNTMFSGVKK
+288 NLNTMFSGVKK

-309 KLLGT
+309 GLLGT
-314 IFVVLLPIIALAT
+314 IFAVLLPIIALAT
-327 GIKWSKEMAQINDA
+327 GIKWSKQMAQINDA

-383 LKGADSGSES
+383 LKSADSGSES

-402 ISVYDVNGEFRDSTE
+402 ISVYDANGEFRDSTE

-429 DNTTTRAAIASQ
+429 DNTTTRAAIAAQ

-461 DKLIRAQNA
+461 DKLVRAQNA

-476 NNAIRLAG
+476 SNAIKLAG

-490 DVLTA
+490 DVLTD

-503 ISEGILP
+503 VSEGILP

-525 INIFIRAIFG
+525 INIFIRTIFG
-535 LSLDNDDEM
+535 LSLDNEDEM

-552 NYADSLAGATKQAE
+552 DYADSLKGATKEAE
-566 KLKRTLFGFDELNV
+566 KLKRTLFGFDELNI

-604 KMSDFSFLSDEDI
+604 KMSDFSFLSDEDLDKI
-617 EKIDEFRKKM
+617 EEFRKKM

-632 MAQMITT
+632 MAQMIAT
-639 IVLLLAGLFLVIHA
+639 IALLLAGLYLVIHS

-659 IALVLGL
+659 VSLVLGL
-666 SLLGLGVAVGMSGEE
+666 TLLGLGIAAGMSGEE

-700 QRNIMQTVTILA
+700 QRNIMQVITILA
-712 GLAAVII
+712 GLAAVIL
-719 GFMQGNPVLIGIG
+719 GFMWGNPVLIGIG
-732 LAMVT
+732 IAMVA
-737 VGALSFTDSEGVS
+737 VGALSFTDAQGVS

-758 IANNIDVIKQNAMQI
+758 IANNIDVIKQNATQI

-803 IGTLS
+803 IGTLA

-841 LIGLVCLIVGLLTA
+841 LIGLVCLIVGLLWA
-855 NLGLIIAGVAGIGL
+855 NIGLIIAGVAGIGL

-913 LVIIGL
+913 LVIIGC

-973 AQVFTIQFWLNLLQ
+973 AQVFTAQFWLNLLQ

-1001 QKVSDFCSGLI
+1001 QKVADFCSGLI
-1012 SKIADTVRNVIQS
+1012 SKIADTVRSVIQS

-1033 EKSQKENITRS
+1033 EKSQKENITKS
-1044 GVGSNSRYKS
+1044 GRGSNSRYKS

>member
-39 QNFKQLSRTNVN
+39 QNFKQLSKTNIN
-51 TNDITSSFKKMSA
+51 TASVTKSFKQLTN
-64 PINTLRDSFIYLF
+64 PIATLTYSIGLLF
-77 PQLSKLV
+77 PQFDRLVHTIQNIEKL
-84 TSVQELSN
+84 EA
-92 LEKINLGTKII
+92 IDLGTKIV
-103 GSDIVQ
+103 GAEVVQ
-109 KEVDTLLSSTKKYQT
+109 EQIQKVLQATKSYEKSAKLFNAVKMRAQERYPDDSEPQMASYVARFAEWENRGLYKDSRFAKYEADTTKAIDK
-124 TMSFFKKYYDSW
+124 
-136 TDYFN
+136 
-141 KRAKAAGRRKAP
+141 
-153 DALKNQLA
+153 LKNKIKSL
-161 PINAAIQLSK
+161 K
-171 TPDKTFYTPKARIY
+171 TSFKDLFSSQKGWAFQIK
-185 NEWSKFEKVVN
+185 EWN
-196 SAKKKLV
+196 
-203 DFFTTQHGLR
+203 
-213 FKLTEY
+213 
-219 IALKKKIDENAIA
+219 ALKKAIEENGKA
-232 MARLKKYYDAFK
+232 MATLMAYKEAFEK
-244 IGAGDFSIRFQ
+244 GTTRKFLFKRPTDGAEVG
-255 FTNPVDGITSNL
+255 VDNLADVQHEMKLIT
-267 KNLKDVERQMEK
+267 E
-279 ISKSTVNLQ
+279 STASLTK
-288 QNLNTMFSGVKK
+288 NLNTMFSGVKK

-309 KLLGT
+309 GLLGT
-314 IFVVLLPIIALAT
+314 IFAVLLPIIALAT

-352 TKQYQKWAFVMQMAG
+352 TKQYQKWAFVMKMAG

-429 DNTTTRAAIASQ
+429 ENTTTRAAIAAQ

-461 DKLIRAQNA
+461 DKLVRAQNA

-566 KLKRTLFGFDELNV
+566 KLKRTLFGFDELNI

-604 KMSDFSFLSDEDI
+604 KMSDFSFLSQEDLD
-617 EKIDEFRKKM
+617 KIDEFRKKM
-627 QEIQD
+627 QELQGMI
-632 MAQMITT
+632 QMITT
-639 IVLLLAGLFLVIHA
+639 IAAIIAGLFLVIFS

-659 IALVLGL
+659 VSLIAGL
-666 SLLGLGVAVGMSGEE
+666 SLIGLGVAIGMSGEE
-681 GETPFDKIQ
+681 GKTPFDKLQ
-690 KAIASFYEAI
+690 KAIASFYEAV
-700 QRNIMQTVTILA
+700 QRNIMQVVTILA
-712 GLAAVII
+712 GLAAVIL
-719 GFMQGNPVLIGIG
+719 GVMSGNPALIGIG
-732 LAMVT
+732 IAMVA
-737 VGALSFTDSEGVS
+737 VGALSLTDAEGVS

-783 IMGVISGN
+783 IMGVLSGN

-803 IGTLS
+803 IGSLS
-808 LQDASG
+808 LQDVSG

-841 LIGLVCLIVGLLTA
+841 LIGLICLIVGLLTA

-869 AIYAGSVEDS
+869 AVYAGSVEDS
-879 QGKSLFDKVIE
+879 QGKSLFDEVIE

-938 IASMEDENGNS
+938 IASMEDDDGNS
-949 LFDKLIEKIK
+949 LFDKLNEKIK
-959 GKWEELKAWFNSTV
+959 TKWEELKAWFNSTV
-973 AQVFTIQFWLNLLQ
+973 AQVFTAQFWLNLLQ
-987 QIIDAFNQFFENLK
+987 QIIDAFNQFFESLK
-1001 QKVSDFCSGLI
+1001 QKVADFCSGLI
-1012 SKIADTVRNVIQS
+1012 AKIADTVKGIIQS
-1025 IRDAFKSE
+1025 IRDAFSSE
-1033 EKSQKENITRS
+1033 EKSQKENIARS
-1044 GVGSNSRYKS
+1044 GRGSNSRYKS
-1054 MARVRAV
+1054 MARVKAV
-1061 SQEFSNLSVPK
+1061 SQEFSNLSIPK

-1135 DSNVYMDGDIIT
+1135 DSNVYMDGDVVA
-1147 RKITKKQK
+1147 RKVTKKQK

>member
-1 MDENLQIV
+1 MDENLTIV
-9 LTADVRQANKSVNNF
+9 LTADVQQANKSVNNF

-39 QNFKQLSRTNVN
+39 QNFSKLAKTNINTASVTNSFKQLTN
-51 TNDITSSFKKMSA
+51 
-64 PINTLRDSFIYLF
+64 PIATLTYSIGLLF
-77 PQLSKLV
+77 PQFDKLV
-84 TSVQELSN
+84 STIQNIERLEAIDLGSKIVGAEAVQEQIQKVLQA
-92 LEKINLGTKII
+92 TKSYDRSVKLFNAVKRRAQERYRDDSEPKTETYVATFAEWENR
-103 GSDIVQ
+103 GLYKDSRFA
-109 KEVDTLLSSTKKYQT
+109 KYEVDTTKAIDK
-124 TMSFFKKYYDSW
+124 
-136 TDYFN
+136 
-141 KRAKAAGRRKAP
+141 
-153 DALKNQLA
+153 LKNKIKSL
-161 PINAAIQLSK
+161 
-171 TPDKTFYTPKARIY
+171 KASFKDLFSSQKGWAFQIK
-185 NEWSKFEKVVN
+185 EWN
-196 SAKKKLV
+196 
-203 DFFTTQHGLR
+203 
-213 FKLTEY
+213 
-219 IALKKKIDENAIA
+219 ALKKAIEENGKA
-232 MARLKKYYDAFK
+232 MATLMAYKEAFEK
-244 IGAGDFSIRFQ
+244 GTPRKFLFKRPTDGAEVG
-255 FTNPVDGITSNL
+255 VDNLADVQHEMKLITESTASL
-267 KNLKDVERQMEK
+267 TKNLGV
-279 ISKSTVNLQ
+279 
-288 QNLNTMFSGVKK
+288 MFSGVKK

-309 KLLGT
+309 GLLGT
-314 IFVVLLPIIALAT
+314 IFAVLLPIIALAT

-377 NQLNQR
+377 GQLNQR

-429 DNTTTRAAIASQ
+429 DNTTTRAAIAAQ

-461 DKLIRAQNA
+461 DKLIRTQNA

-476 NNAIRLAG
+476 NNAIKLAG

-495 TMNAMKTT
+495 TMNAMKSS

-510 MLTKLIQAIIKAVAY
+510 ILTKLIQAIIKAVAY
-525 INIFIRAIFG
+525 INIFIRTIFG
-535 LSLDNDDEM
+535 LSLDNDEEM

-552 NYADSLAGATKQAE
+552 DYTDSLKGATKQAE
-566 KLKRTLFGFDELNV
+566 KLKRTLFGFDELNI

-604 KMSDFSFLSDEDI
+604 KMSDFSFLSDEDL
-617 EKIDEFRKKM
+617 EKIDAFRQKM
-627 QEIQD
+627 QELQGMI
-632 MAQMITT
+632 QMITA
-639 IVLLLAGLFLVIHA
+639 IALILAGLYLVIHA

-659 IALVLGL
+659 ISLVLGL
-666 SLLGLGVAVGMSGEE
+666 TALGLGIAVGMSGEE
-681 GETPFDKIQ
+681 GQTPFDKLQ
-690 KAIASFYEAI
+690 KAIASFFEAI
-700 QRNIMQTVTILA
+700 QRNILQIVTILA
-712 GLAAVII
+712 GLVAVILGI
-719 GFMQGNPVLIGIG
+719 MRGSPVLIGIG
-732 LAMVT
+732 IAMVA
-737 VGALSFTDSEGVS
+737 VGTLSLTDAEGES
-750 LFDKIKLL
+750 LFDKIKTL
-758 IANNIDVIKQNAMQI
+758 IANNIDVIKQNATQI

-783 IMGVISGN
+783 VMGVISGN

-841 LIGLVCLIVGLLTA
+841 FIGLICLIVGFLWA
-855 NLGLIIAGVAGIGL
+855 NLGLIIAGVAGLGL

-913 LVIIGL
+913 LVVLGC

-926 LIGLGMLGIAGG
+926 LIGLGMLGIAAG

-949 LFDKLIEKIK
+949 LFDKINEKIK

-973 AQVFTIQFWLNLLQ
+973 AQVFTAQFWLNLLQ

-1001 QKVSDFCSGLI
+1001 QKVADFCSGLI
-1012 SKIADTVRNVIQS
+1012 SKIADTVRSVIQS

-1033 EKSQKENITRS
+1033 EKSQKENITKS
-1044 GVGSNSRYKS
+1044 GRGSNSKYKS

-1147 RKITKKQK
+1147 RKVTKKQK
-1155 EQSRYNSTSMVT
+1155 EQARYNSNSMVT

>member
-39 QNFKQLSRTNVN
+39 QNFKQLSKTNIN
-51 TNDITSSFKKMSA
+51 TASVTKSFKQLTN
-64 PINTLRDSFIYLF
+64 PIATLTYSIGLLF
-77 PQLSKLV
+77 PQFDRLVHTIQNIEKL
-84 TSVQELSN
+84 EA
-92 LEKINLGTKII
+92 IDLGTKIV
-103 GSDIVQ
+103 GAEVVQ
-109 KEVDTLLSSTKKYQT
+109 EQIQKVLQATKSYEKSVKLFNAVKLRAQERYPDDSEPQIARYVATFAEWENRGLYKDSRFAKYEADTTKAIDK
-124 TMSFFKKYYDSW
+124 
-136 TDYFN
+136 
-141 KRAKAAGRRKAP
+141 
-153 DALKNQLA
+153 LKNKIKSL
-161 PINAAIQLSK
+161 K
-171 TPDKTFYTPKARIY
+171 TSFKDLFSSQKGWAFQIK
-185 NEWSKFEKVVN
+185 EWN
-196 SAKKKLV
+196 
-203 DFFTTQHGLR
+203 
-213 FKLTEY
+213 
-219 IALKKKIDENAIA
+219 ALKKAIEENGKA
-232 MARLKKYYDAFK
+232 MATLMAYKEVFEKGTTRKFLFNRPTD
-244 IGAGDFSIRFQ
+244 GAEVG
-255 FTNPVDGITSNL
+255 VDNLADVQHEMKLITESTASL
-267 KNLKDVERQMEK
+267 TKNLGV
-279 ISKSTVNLQ
+279 
-288 QNLNTMFSGVKK
+288 MFSGVKK
-300 FAATLKVTL
+300 FAATLKVTAG
-309 KLLGT
+309 LLGT
-314 IFVVLLPIIALAT
+314 IFAVLLPIIALAT

-367 SDASALRGQI
+367 SDASALRGQV

-429 DNTTTRAAIASQ
+429 DNTTTRAAIAAQ

-461 DKLIRAQNA
+461 DKLIRTQNA
-470 LGLAAT
+470 LGLAASS
-476 NNAIRLAG
+476 NAIKLAG

-495 TMNAMKTT
+495 TMNAMKTS

-525 INIFIRAIFG
+525 INIFIRTIFG
-535 LSLDNDDEM
+535 LSLDNDEEM

-552 NYADSLAGATKQAE
+552 DYTDSLKGATKQAE

-604 KMSDFSFLSDEDI
+604 KMSDFSFLSDEDL
-617 EKIDEFRKKM
+617 EKIEEFRKKM
-627 QEIQD
+627 QELQGMI
-632 MAQMITT
+632 QMITA
-639 IVLLLAGLFLVIHA
+639 IALILAGLYLVIHA

-659 IALVLGL
+659 ISLILGL
-666 SLLGLGVAVGMSGEE
+666 SALGLGIAVGMSGEE
-681 GETPFDKIQ
+681 GQTPFDKLQ
-690 KAIASFYEAI
+690 KAIASFGEAI
-700 QRNIMQTVTILA
+700 QRNIMQVVTILA

-719 GFMQGNPVLIGIG
+719 GFMSGNPALIGIG
-732 LAMVT
+732 IAMVA
-737 VGALSFTDSEGVS
+737 VGALSFTDAEGES
-750 LFDKIKLL
+750 LFDKIKML

-783 IMGVISGN
+783 VMGVISGN

-803 IGTLS
+803 IGGLS

-913 LVIIGL
+913 LVIIGC

-926 LIGLGMLGIAGG
+926 LIGLGMLGIAAG

-973 AQVFTIQFWLNLLQ
+973 AQVFTAQFWLNLLQ

-1001 QKVSDFCSGLI
+1001 QKVADFCSGLI
-1012 SKIADTVRNVIQS
+1012 SKIADTVKSIIQS

-1033 EKSQKENITRS
+1033 EKSQRENVTRS
-1044 GVGSNSRYKS
+1044 RGGSNSRYKS

-1135 DSNVYMDGDIIT
+1135 DSNVYMDGDILT

>member
-39 QNFKQLSRTNVN
+39 QNFRQLSKTNINTASVTNSFKQLTN
-51 TNDITSSFKKMSA
+51 
-64 PINTLRDSFIYLF
+64 PIATLTYSIGLLF
-77 PQLSKLV
+77 PQFDRLV
-84 TSVQELSN
+84 STIQNIER
-92 LEKINLGTKII
+92 LEAIDLGTKIV
-103 GSDIVQ
+103 GAEVVQ
-109 KEVDTLLSSTKKYQT
+109 EQIQKILQATK
-124 TMSFFKKYYDSW
+124 SYDRSVKL
-136 TDYFN
+136 FN
-141 KRAKAAGRRKAP
+141 AVKKRAQEHYHDDDSEPKIASYVATFAEWENRGLYKDSRFAKYEADTTKAI
-153 DALKNQLA
+153 D
-161 PINAAIQLSK
+161 I
-171 TPDKTFYTPKARIY
+171 
-185 NEWSKFEKVVN
+185 
-196 SAKKKLV
+196 
-203 DFFTTQHGLR
+203 
-213 FKLTEY
+213 
-219 IALKKKIDENAIA
+219 LKKKITSLKTSFKDFFSSQKGWVFQIKEWNALKKAIEENGKA
-232 MARLKKYYDAFK
+232 MATLMAYKEAFEK
-244 IGAGDFSIRFQ
+244 GTPRKFLFKRPTDGAEVG
-255 FTNPVDGITSNL
+255 VDNLVDVQHEMKLITESTASL
-267 KNLKDVERQMEK
+267 TKNLN
-279 ISKSTVNLQ
+279 I
-288 QNLNTMFSGVKK
+288 MFSGVKK
-300 FAATLKVTL
+300 FAATLKVTAG
-309 KLLGT
+309 LLGT
-314 IFVVLLPIIALAT
+314 IFAVLLPIIALAT

-352 TKQYQKWAFVMQMAG
+352 TKQYQKWAFVMKMAG
-367 SDASALRGQI
+367 SDASALRGQV

-429 DNTTTRAAIASQ
+429 DNTTTRAAIAAQ

-476 NNAIRLAG
+476 SNAIKLAG

-495 TMNAMKTT
+495 TMNALKTT

-525 INIFIRAIFG
+525 INIFIRTIFG
-535 LSLDNDDEM
+535 LSLDNEDEM

-604 KMSDFSFLSDEDI
+604 KMSDFSFLSDEDL
-617 EKIDEFRKKM
+617 EKIEEFRRKM

-639 IVLLLAGLFLVIHA
+639 IALLLAGLFLVIHS

-659 IALVLGL
+659 ISLVLGL
-666 SLLGLGVAVGMSGEE
+666 TLLGLGIAAGMSGEE

-690 KAIASFYEAI
+690 KAIASFYEAVK
-700 QRNIMQTVTILA
+700 RNIMQVITILA

-719 GFMQGNPVLIGIG
+719 GFMSGNPVLIGIG
-732 LAMVT
+732 IAMVA
-737 VGALSFTDSEGVS
+737 VGALSLTDAEGVS

-758 IANNIDVIKQNAMQI
+758 IANNIDVIKQNVMQI

-803 IGTLS
+803 IGALS

-913 LVIIGL
+913 LVVLGL

-926 LIGLGMLGIAGG
+926 LIGLGMLGVAAG
-938 IASMEDENGNS
+938 IASMEDDNGNS
-949 LFDKLIEKIK
+949 LFDKINEKIK
-959 GKWEELKAWFNSTV
+959 SKWEELKAWFNSTV
-973 AQVFTIQFWLNLLQ
+973 AQVFTAQFWLNLLQ

-1001 QKVSDFCSGLI
+1001 QKVADFCSGLI
-1012 SKIADTVRNVIQS
+1012 SKIADTVRSVIQS

-1033 EKSQKENITRS
+1033 EKSQKENITKYGR
-1044 GVGSNSRYKS
+1044 GSNSNKKS

-1061 SQEFSNLSVPK
+1061 SQEFSNLSIPK

-1147 RKITKKQK
+1147 RKVTKKQK

>member
-1 MDENLQIV
+1 
-9 LTADVRQANKSVNNF
+9 
-24 QNTLNGLNSQVLSVK
+24 
-39 QNFKQLSRTNVN
+39 
-51 TNDITSSFKKMSA
+51 
-64 PINTLRDSFIYLF
+64 
-77 PQLSKLV
+77 
-84 TSVQELSN
+84 
-92 LEKINLGTKII
+92 
-103 GSDIVQ
+103 
-109 KEVDTLLSSTKKYQT
+109 
-124 TMSFFKKYYDSW
+124 
-136 TDYFN
+136 
-141 KRAKAAGRRKAP
+141 
-153 DALKNQLA
+153 
-161 PINAAIQLSK
+161 
-171 TPDKTFYTPKARIY
+171 
-185 NEWSKFEKVVN
+185 
-196 SAKKKLV
+196 
-203 DFFTTQHGLR
+203 
-213 FKLTEY
+213 
-219 IALKKKIDENAIA
+219 
-232 MARLKKYYDAFK
+232 
-244 IGAGDFSIRFQ
+244 
-255 FTNPVDGITSNL
+255 
-267 KNLKDVERQMEK
+267 
-279 ISKSTVNLQ
+279 
-288 QNLNTMFSGVKK
+288 
-300 FAATLKVTL
+300 
-309 KLLGT
+309 
-314 IFVVLLPIIALAT
+314 
-327 GIKWSKEMAQINDA
+327 
-341 INDNAEKANMS
+341 MS

-402 ISVYDVNGEFRDSTE
+402 ISVHDANGEFRDSTE

-429 DNTTTRAAIASQ
+429 DNTTTRAAIAAQ

-476 NNAIRLAG
+476 SNAIKLAG

-495 TMNAMKTT
+495 TMNALKTT

-525 INIFIRAIFG
+525 INIFIRTIFG
-535 LSLDNDDEM
+535 LSLDNDEEM

-552 NYADSLAGATKQAE
+552 DYADSLAGATKEAE

-604 KMSDFSFLSDEDI
+604 KMSDFSFLSDEDL
-617 EKIDEFRKKM
+617 EKIEEFRRKM

-639 IVLLLAGLFLVIHA
+639 IALLLAGLFLVIHS

-659 IALVLGL
+659 ISLVLGL
-666 SLLGLGVAVGMSGEE
+666 TLLGLGIAAGMSGEE

-700 QRNIMQTVTILA
+700 KGNILQIVTIIA
-712 GLAAVII
+712 GLAAVIF
-719 GFMQGNPVLIGIG
+719 GFLRGSPVLIGIG
-732 LAMVT
+732 LVMVG
-737 VGALSFTDSEGVS
+737 VGALSLTDSEGVS
-750 LFDKIKLL
+750 LFDKIKML
-758 IANNIDVIKQNAMQI
+758 IANNIDVIKQNATQI
-773 AMILIGLASV
+773 AMILIGLVSV

-841 LIGLVCLIVGLLTA
+841 FIGLLCLIVGFLRA
-855 NLGLIIAGVAGIGL
+855 NIGLIIAGAAAIGL
-869 AIYAGSVEDS
+869 AIYAGSIEDS

-900 AIIAGVTAFIGLV
+900 AILAGVTAFIGLV
-913 LVIIGL
+913 LVVIGC
-919 FGNIPLL
+919 FGHIPAL
-926 LIGLGMLGIAGG
+926 LIGLGMLGVAAG
-938 IASMEDENGNS
+938 IASMEDDNGNS
-949 LFDKLIEKIK
+949 LFDKINEKIK
-959 GKWEELKAWFNSTV
+959 SKWEELKAWFHSTV
-973 AQVFTIQFWLNLLQ
+973 AQVFTAQFWLNLLQ

-1001 QKVSDFCSGLI
+1001 QKVADFCSGLI
-1012 SKIADTVRNVIQS
+1012 SKIADTVRSVIQS

-1033 EKSQKENITRS
+1033 EKSQKENITKS
-1044 GVGSNSRYKS
+1044 GRGSNSNKKS

-1061 SQEFSNLSVPK
+1061 SQEFSNLSIPK

-1147 RKITKKQK
+1147 RKVTKKQK

>member
-1 MDENLQIV
+1 MDENLTIV

-39 QNFKQLSRTNVN
+39 QNFS
-51 TNDITSSFKKMSA
+51 
-64 PINTLRDSFIYLF
+64 
-77 PQLSKLV
+77 
-84 TSVQELSN
+84 
-92 LEKINLGTKII
+92 
-103 GSDIVQ
+103 
-109 KEVDTLLSSTKKYQT
+109 
-124 TMSFFKKYYDSW
+124 
-136 TDYFN
+136 
-141 KRAKAAGRRKAP
+141 
-153 DALKNQLA
+153 
-161 PINAAIQLSK
+161 QLSK
-171 TPDKTFYTPKARIY
+171 TNINTASVT
-185 NEWSKFEKVVN
+185 N
-196 SAKKKLV
+196 SFKQLTSPISTLTYSIGLLFPQFDKLV
-203 DFFTTQHGLR
+203 STIQNIERLEAIDLGSKIVGAEAVQEEIQKVLQATKSYEKSVKLFNAVKRRAQERHYTDSEPQTATYVATIAEQENRGLFKDASRFAKYEADTT
-213 FKLTEY
+213 KA
-219 IALKKKIDENAIA
+219 IDKLKKKITSLKASFKDLFSSQKGWAFQIKQWNSLKKAIEENGKA
-232 MARLKKYYDAFK
+232 MATLMAYKEAFEKGTPKKRGLPRKFAFK
-244 IGAGDFSIRFQ
+244 RPADGAE
-255 FTNPVDGITSNL
+255 VDVGNLADVQHEMKLIT
-267 KNLKDVERQMEK
+267 D
-279 ISKSTVNLQ
+279 STAFLTKR
-288 QNLNTMFSGVKK
+288 LNTMFSGVKK

-309 KLLGT
+309 GLLGT
-314 IFVVLLPIIALAT
+314 IFAVLLPIIALAT

-402 ISVYDVNGEFRDSTE
+402 ISVHDANGEFRDSTE

-429 DNTTTRAAIASQ
+429 DNTTTRAAIAAQ

-461 DKLIRAQNA
+461 DKLVRAQNA

-476 NNAIRLAG
+476 SNAIKLAG

-495 TMNAMKTT
+495 TMNALKTT

-525 INIFIRAIFG
+525 INIFIRTIFG

-552 NYADSLAGATKQAE
+552 DYTDSLKGATKQAE
-566 KLKRTLFGFDELNV
+566 KLKRTLFGFDELNI

-604 KMSDFSFLSDEDI
+604 KMSDFSFLSDEDLD
-617 EKIDEFRKKM
+617 KIDAFRQKM
-627 QEIQD
+627 KELQGMI
-632 MAQMITT
+632 QMITA
-639 IVLLLAGLFLVIHA
+639 IALILAGLYLVIHA

-659 IALVLGL
+659 VSLVLGL
-666 SLLGLGVAVGMSGEE
+666 SVLGLGVAVGMSGEE
-681 GETPFDKIQ
+681 GQTPFDKIQ

-700 QRNIMQTVTILA
+700 QRNIMQVVTILA

-719 GFMQGNPVLIGIG
+719 GFMSGNPVLIGIG
-732 LAMVT
+732 IAMVA
-737 VGALSFTDSEGVS
+737 VGALSFTDAEGVS
-750 LFDKIKLL
+750 LFDKIKML

-783 IMGVISGN
+783 IMGVLSGN

-803 IGTLS
+803 IGTLA

-841 LIGLVCLIVGLLTA
+841 FIGLICLIVGLLWA
-855 NLGLIIAGVAGIGL
+855 NIGLIIAGVAGIGL

-913 LVIIGL
+913 LVIIGC

-926 LIGLGMLGIAGG
+926 LIGLGMLGIAAG

-959 GKWEELKAWFNSTV
+959 SKWEELKAWFNSTV
-973 AQVFTIQFWLNLLQ
+973 AQVFTAQFWLNLLQ

-1001 QKVSDFCSGLI
+1001 QKVADFCSGLI
-1012 SKIADTVRNVIQS
+1012 SKIADTVKNVIQS

-1033 EKSQKENITRS
+1033 EKSQRENITSS
-1044 GVGSNSRYKS
+1044 GRGSNSRYKS

-1061 SQEFSNLSVPK
+1061 SQEFSNLSIPK

-1092 ASSNPEIVSPQSI
+1092 AGSSNPEIVSPKSI
-1105 MRDTMENANLG
+1105 MRDTMESANLG

-1147 RKITKKQK
+1147 RKVTKKQK
-1155 EQSRYNSTSMVT
+1155 EQARYNSTSMVT

>member
-39 QNFKQLSRTNVN
+39 QNFKQLSKTNIN
-51 TNDITSSFKKMSA
+51 TASVTKSFKQLTN
-64 PINTLRDSFIYLF
+64 PIATLTYSIGLLF
-77 PQLSKLV
+77 PQFDRLVHTIQNIEKL
-84 TSVQELSN
+84 EA
-92 LEKINLGTKII
+92 IDLGTKIV
-103 GSDIVQ
+103 GAEVVQ
-109 KEVDTLLSSTKKYQT
+109 EQIQKVLQATKSYEKSAKLFNAVKMRAQERYPDDSEPQMASYVARFAEWENRGLYKDSRFAKYEADTTKAIDK
-124 TMSFFKKYYDSW
+124 
-136 TDYFN
+136 
-141 KRAKAAGRRKAP
+141 
-153 DALKNQLA
+153 LKNKIKSL
-161 PINAAIQLSK
+161 K
-171 TPDKTFYTPKARIY
+171 TSFKDLFSSQKGWAFQIK
-185 NEWSKFEKVVN
+185 EWN
-196 SAKKKLV
+196 
-203 DFFTTQHGLR
+203 
-213 FKLTEY
+213 
-219 IALKKKIDENAIA
+219 ALKKAIEENGKA
-232 MARLKKYYDAFK
+232 MATLMAYKEAFEK
-244 IGAGDFSIRFQ
+244 GTTRKFLFKRPTDGAEVG
-255 FTNPVDGITSNL
+255 VDNLADVQHEMKLIT
-267 KNLKDVERQMEK
+267 E
-279 ISKSTVNLQ
+279 STASLTK
-288 QNLNTMFSGVKK
+288 NLNTMFSGVKK

-309 KLLGT
+309 GLLGT
-314 IFVVLLPIIALAT
+314 IFAVLLPIIALAT

-352 TKQYQKWAFVMQMAG
+352 TKQYQKWAFVMKMAG

-429 DNTTTRAAIASQ
+429 ENTTTRAAIAAQ

-461 DKLIRAQNA
+461 DKLVRAQNA

-566 KLKRTLFGFDELNV
+566 KLKRTLFGFDELNI

-604 KMSDFSFLSDEDI
+604 KMSDFSFLSQEDLD
-617 EKIDEFRKKM
+617 KIDEFRKKM
-627 QEIQD
+627 QELQGMI
-632 MAQMITT
+632 QMITT
-639 IVLLLAGLFLVIHA
+639 IAAIIAGLFLVIFS

-659 IALVLGL
+659 VSLIAGL
-666 SLLGLGVAVGMSGEE
+666 SLIGLGVAIGMSGEE
-681 GETPFDKIQ
+681 GKTPFDKLQ
-690 KAIASFYEAI
+690 KAIASFYEAV
-700 QRNIMQTVTILA
+700 QRNIMQVVTILA
-712 GLAAVII
+712 GLAAVIL
-719 GFMQGNPVLIGIG
+719 GVMSGNPALIGIG
-732 LAMVT
+732 IAMVA
-737 VGALSFTDSEGVS
+737 VGALSLTDAEGVS

-783 IMGVISGN
+783 IMGVLSGN

-803 IGTLS
+803 IGSLS
-808 LQDASG
+808 LQDVSG

-841 LIGLVCLIVGLLTA
+841 LIGLICLIVGLLTA

-869 AIYAGSVEDS
+869 AVYAGSVEDS
-879 QGKSLFDKVIE
+879 QGKSLFDEVIE

-938 IASMEDENGNS
+938 IASMEDDDGNS
-949 LFDKLIEKIK
+949 LFDKLNEKIK
-959 GKWEELKAWFNSTV
+959 TKWEELKAWFNSTV
-973 AQVFTIQFWLNLLQ
+973 AQVFTAQFWLNLLQ

-1001 QKVSDFCSGLI
+1001 QKVADFCSGLI
-1012 SKIADTVRNVIQS
+1012 AKIADTVKGIIQS
-1025 IRDAFKSE
+1025 IRDAFSSE
-1033 EKSQKENITRS
+1033 EKSQKENIARS
-1044 GVGSNSRYKS
+1044 GRGSNSRYKS
-1054 MARVRAV
+1054 MARVKAV
-1061 SQEFSNLSVPK
+1061 SQEFSNLSIPK

-1135 DSNVYMDGDIIT
+1135 DSNVYMDGDVVA
-1147 RKITKKQK
+1147 RKVTKKQK

>member
-39 QNFKQLSRTNVN
+39 QNFKQLSKTNIN
-51 TNDITSSFKKMSA
+51 TASVTNSFKQLTN
-64 PINTLRDSFIYLF
+64 PIATLTYSIGLLF
-77 PQLSKLV
+77 PQFDRLVNTIQNIEKL
-84 TSVQELSN
+84 EA
-92 LEKINLGTKII
+92 IDLGTKIV
-103 GSDIVQ
+103 GAEVVQ
-109 KEVDTLLSSTKKYQT
+109 EQIQKVLQATKSYEKSVKLFNAVKRRAQERYPDDSEPQMTSYVARFAERENRGLFKDTSRFAKYEADTTKAIDK
-124 TMSFFKKYYDSW
+124 
-136 TDYFN
+136 
-141 KRAKAAGRRKAP
+141 
-153 DALKNQLA
+153 LKNKIKSL
-161 PINAAIQLSK
+161 K
-171 TPDKTFYTPKARIY
+171 TSFKDLFSSQKGWAFQIK
-185 NEWSKFEKVVN
+185 EWN
-196 SAKKKLV
+196 
-203 DFFTTQHGLR
+203 
-213 FKLTEY
+213 
-219 IALKKKIDENAIA
+219 ALKKAIEENGKA
-232 MARLKKYYDAFK
+232 MATLMAYKEAFEK
-244 IGAGDFSIRFQ
+244 GTTRKFLFKRPTDGAEVG
-255 FTNPVDGITSNL
+255 VDNLVDVQHEMKLITESTASL
-267 KNLKDVERQMEK
+267 TKNLS
-279 ISKSTVNLQ
+279 I
-288 QNLNTMFSGVKK
+288 MFSGVKK

-309 KLLGT
+309 GLLGT
-314 IFVVLLPIIALAT
+314 IFAVLLPIIALAT

-352 TKQYQKWAFVMQMAG
+352 TKQYQKWAFVMKMAG
-367 SDASALRGQI
+367 SDASALRGQV

-429 DNTTTRAAIASQ
+429 DNTTTRAAIAAQ

-476 NNAIRLAG
+476 SNAIKLAG

-495 TMNAMKTT
+495 TMNALKTT

-525 INIFIRAIFG
+525 INIFIRTIFG

-552 NYADSLAGATKQAE
+552 DYTDSLKGATKQAE

-604 KMSDFSFLSDEDI
+604 KMSDFSFLSDEDL
-617 EKIDEFRKKM
+617 EKIEEFRRKM

-639 IVLLLAGLFLVIHA
+639 IALLLAGLYLVIHS

-659 IALVLGL
+659 ISLVLGL
-666 SLLGLGVAVGMSGEE
+666 TLLGLGIAAGMSGEE

-690 KAIASFYEAI
+690 KAIASFYEAVK
-700 QRNIMQTVTILA
+700 RNIMQVITILA

-719 GFMQGNPVLIGIG
+719 GFMSGNPVLIGIG
-732 LAMVT
+732 IAMVA
-737 VGALSFTDSEGVS
+737 VGALSFTDAEGVS

-803 IGTLS
+803 IGTLA

-900 AIIAGVTAFIGLV
+900 AILAGVTAFIGLV
-913 LVIIGL
+913 LVVIGL
-919 FGNIPLL
+919 FGNIPAL
-926 LIGLGMLGIAGG
+926 LIGLGMLGVAAG
-938 IASMEDENGNS
+938 IASMEDDNGNS
-949 LFDKLIEKIK
+949 LFDKINEKIK
-959 GKWEELKAWFNSTV
+959 SKWEELKAWFNSTV
-973 AQVFTIQFWLNLLQ
+973 AQVFTAQFWLNLLQ

-1001 QKVSDFCSGLI
+1001 QKVADFCSGLI
-1012 SKIADTVRNVIQS
+1012 SKIADTVKNVIQS

-1033 EKSQKENITRS
+1033 EKSQKENITNS
-1044 GVGSNSRYKS
+1044 GRGSNSRYKS

-1061 SQEFSNLSVPK
+1061 SQEFSNLSIPK

-1147 RKITKKQK
+1147 RKVTKKQK

>member
-1 MDENLQIV
+1 MDENLTIV
-9 LTADVRQANKSVNNF
+9 LTADVQQANKSVNNF

-39 QNFKQLSRTNVN
+39 QNFS
-51 TNDITSSFKKMSA
+51 
-64 PINTLRDSFIYLF
+64 
-77 PQLSKLV
+77 
-84 TSVQELSN
+84 
-92 LEKINLGTKII
+92 
-103 GSDIVQ
+103 
-109 KEVDTLLSSTKKYQT
+109 
-124 TMSFFKKYYDSW
+124 
-136 TDYFN
+136 
-141 KRAKAAGRRKAP
+141 
-153 DALKNQLA
+153 
-161 PINAAIQLSK
+161 QLSK
-171 TPDKTFYTPKARIY
+171 TNINTASVTNSFKQLTSPIATLTYSIGMLFPQFDKLISTIQNIERLEAIDLG
-185 NEWSKFEKVVN
+185 SKIVGAEAVQEQVEKVLQATKSYNRSV
-196 SAKKKLV
+196 KLFNAV
-203 DFFTTQHGLR
+203 KRRVQERYPDDSGPKTAFYAATLAERANRGLFKDSR
-213 FKLTEY
+213 FANYEPETKA
-219 IALKKKIDENAIA
+219 IDILKKKITSLKTSFKDFFSSQKGWVFQIKQWNTLKKAIEENGKA
-232 MARLKKYYDAFK
+232 MATLMAYKEAFEK
-244 IGAGDFSIRFQ
+244 GTPRGFLFKRPSGGEE
-255 FTNPVDGITSNL
+255 VDVD
-267 KNLKDVERQMEK
+267 NLKDVQHEMK
-279 ISKSTVNLQ
+279 LITDSTAFLTKR
-288 QNLNTMFSGVKK
+288 LNTMFSGVKK
-300 FAATLKVTL
+300 FAATLKVTI

-314 IFVVLLPIIALAT
+314 IFAVLLPIIALAT

-377 NQLNQR
+377 GQLNQR

-402 ISVYDVNGEFRDSTE
+402 ISVRDANGEFRDSTE

-429 DNTTTRAAIASQ
+429 DNTTTRAAIAAQ

-461 DKLIRAQNA
+461 DKLVRAQNA

-476 NNAIRLAG
+476 GNAIKLAG

-525 INIFIRAIFG
+525 INIFIRTIFG
-535 LSLDNDDEM
+535 LSLDNEDEM

-552 NYADSLAGATKQAE
+552 DYADSLAGATKQAE

-585 DANANSSLGIDMED
+585 DADANANSALGIDMED

-604 KMSDFSFLSDEDI
+604 KMSDFSFLSDEDL
-617 EKIDEFRKKM
+617 EKIDAFRQKM
-627 QEIQD
+627 QELQGMI
-632 MAQMITT
+632 QMITA
-639 IVLLLAGLFLVIHA
+639 IALILAGLYLVIHA

-659 IALVLGL
+659 ISLVLGL
-666 SLLGLGVAVGMSGEE
+666 TALGLGIAVGMSGEE
-681 GETPFDKIQ
+681 GQTPFDKLQ
-690 KAIASFYEAI
+690 KALASFFEAV
-700 QRNIMQTVTILA
+700 QRNILQVVTILA
-712 GLAAVII
+712 GLGAVIF
-719 GFMQGNPVLIGIG
+719 GFLRGDPFLIGIG
-732 LAMVT
+732 IVMVG
-737 VGALSFTDSEGVS
+737 VGALSLTDAEGVS
-750 LFDKIKLL
+750 LFDKIKML
-758 IANNIDVIKQNAMQI
+758 IANNIDVIKQNATQI
-773 AMILIGLASV
+773 AMILIGLVSV
-783 IMGVISGN
+783 VMGVISGN

-808 LQDASG
+808 LQDESG

-841 LIGLVCLIVGLLTA
+841 FIGLICLIFGFLWANIGLV
-855 NLGLIIAGVAGIGL
+855 IAGVAGLGL

-900 AIIAGVTAFIGLV
+900 GIIAGVTAFIGLV
-913 LVIIGL
+913 LVVLGC

-926 LIGLGMLGIAGG
+926 LIGLGMLGIAAG

-959 GKWEELKAWFNSTV
+959 GKWEELKAWFHSTV
-973 AQVFTIQFWLNLLQ
+973 AQVFTVQFWLNLLQ

-1001 QKVSDFCSGLI
+1001 QKVADFCSGLI
-1012 SKIADTVRNVIQS
+1012 SKIADTVRSVIQS
-1025 IRDAFKSE
+1025 IRDAFTSE
-1033 EKSQKENITRS
+1033 EKSQRENATRS
-1044 GVGSNSRYKS
+1044 RGGSNSRYKS

-1083 VVQVGEYQG
+1083 IVQVGEYQS
-1092 ASSNPEIVSPQSI
+1092 ASSNPEIISPQSI

-1147 RKITKKQK
+1147 RKVTKKQK

>member
-1 MDENLQIV
+1 MDENLTIV

-39 QNFKQLSRTNVN
+39 QNFS
-51 TNDITSSFKKMSA
+51 
-64 PINTLRDSFIYLF
+64 
-77 PQLSKLV
+77 
-84 TSVQELSN
+84 
-92 LEKINLGTKII
+92 
-103 GSDIVQ
+103 
-109 KEVDTLLSSTKKYQT
+109 
-124 TMSFFKKYYDSW
+124 
-136 TDYFN
+136 
-141 KRAKAAGRRKAP
+141 
-153 DALKNQLA
+153 
-161 PINAAIQLSK
+161 QLSK
-171 TPDKTFYTPKARIY
+171 TNINTASVT
-185 NEWSKFEKVVN
+185 N
-196 SAKKKLV
+196 SFKQLTSPISTLTYSIGLLFPQFDKLV
-203 DFFTTQHGLR
+203 STIQNIERLEAIDLGSKIVGAEAVQEEIQKVLQATKSYEKSVKLFNAVKRRAQERHYTDSEPQTATYVATIAEQENRGLFKDASRFAKYEADTT
-213 FKLTEY
+213 KA
-219 IALKKKIDENAIA
+219 IDKLKKKITSLKASFKDLFSSQKGWAFQIKQWNSLKKAIEENGKA
-232 MARLKKYYDAFK
+232 MATLMAYKEAFEKGTPKKRGLPRKFAFK
-244 IGAGDFSIRFQ
+244 RPADGAE
-255 FTNPVDGITSNL
+255 VDVGNLADVQHEMKLIT
-267 KNLKDVERQMEK
+267 D
-279 ISKSTVNLQ
+279 STAFLTKR
-288 QNLNTMFSGVKK
+288 LNTMFSGVKK

-309 KLLGT
+309 GLLGT
-314 IFVVLLPIIALAT
+314 IFAVLLPIIALAT

-402 ISVYDVNGEFRDSTE
+402 ISVHDANGEFRDSTE

-429 DNTTTRAAIASQ
+429 DNTTTRAAIAAQ

-461 DKLIRAQNA
+461 DKLVRAQNA

-476 NNAIRLAG
+476 SNAIKLAG

-495 TMNAMKTT
+495 TMNALKTT

-525 INIFIRAIFG
+525 INIFIRTIFG

-552 NYADSLAGATKQAE
+552 DYTDSLKGATKQAE
-566 KLKRTLFGFDELNV
+566 KLKRTLFGFDELNI

-604 KMSDFSFLSDEDI
+604 KMSDFSFLSDEDLD
-617 EKIDEFRKKM
+617 KIDAFRQKM
-627 QEIQD
+627 KELQGMI
-632 MAQMITT
+632 QMITA
-639 IVLLLAGLFLVIHA
+639 IALILAGLYLVIHA

-659 IALVLGL
+659 ISLVLGL
-666 SLLGLGVAVGMSGEE
+666 SVLGLGVAVGMSGEE
-681 GETPFDKIQ
+681 GQTPFDKIQ
-690 KAIASFYEAI
+690 KALASFYEAI
-700 QRNIMQTVTILA
+700 QRNIMQVVTILA

-719 GFMQGNPVLIGIG
+719 GFMSGNPVLIGIG
-732 LAMVT
+732 IAMVA
-737 VGALSFTDSEGVS
+737 VGALSFTDAEGVS
-750 LFDKIKLL
+750 LFDKIKML

-783 IMGVISGN
+783 IMGVLSGN

-913 LVIIGL
+913 LVVLGC

-926 LIGLGMLGIAGG
+926 LIGLGMLGIAAG

-959 GKWEELKAWFNSTV
+959 SKWEELKAWFNSTV
-973 AQVFTIQFWLNLLQ
+973 AQVFTAQFWLNLLQ

-1001 QKVSDFCSGLI
+1001 QKVADFCSGLI
-1012 SKIADTVRNVIQS
+1012 SKIADTVKNVIQS

-1033 EKSQKENITRS
+1033 EKSQRENITSS
-1044 GVGSNSRYKS
+1044 GRGSNSRYKS

-1061 SQEFSNLSVPK
+1061 SQEFSNLSIPK

-1092 ASSNPEIVSPQSI
+1092 AGSSNPEIVSPKSI
-1105 MRDTMENANLG
+1105 MRDTMESANLG

-1147 RKITKKQK
+1147 RKVTKKQK
-1155 EQSRYNSTSMVT
+1155 EQARYNSTSMVT

>member
-39 QNFKQLSRTNVN
+39 QNFKQLSKTNIN
-51 TNDITSSFKKMSA
+51 TASVTKSFKQLTN
-64 PINTLRDSFIYLF
+64 PIATLTYSIGLLF
-77 PQLSKLV
+77 PQFDRLVHTIQNIEKL
-84 TSVQELSN
+84 EA
-92 LEKINLGTKII
+92 IDLGTKIV
-103 GSDIVQ
+103 GAEVVQ
-109 KEVDTLLSSTKKYQT
+109 EQIQKVLQATKSYEKSAKLFNAVKMRAQERYPDDSEPQMASYVARFAEWENRGLYKDSRFAKYEADTTKAIDK
-124 TMSFFKKYYDSW
+124 
-136 TDYFN
+136 
-141 KRAKAAGRRKAP
+141 
-153 DALKNQLA
+153 LKNKIKSL
-161 PINAAIQLSK
+161 K
-171 TPDKTFYTPKARIY
+171 TSFKDLFSSQKGWAFQIK
-185 NEWSKFEKVVN
+185 EWN
-196 SAKKKLV
+196 
-203 DFFTTQHGLR
+203 
-213 FKLTEY
+213 
-219 IALKKKIDENAIA
+219 ALKKAIEENGKA
-232 MARLKKYYDAFK
+232 MATLMAYKEAFEK
-244 IGAGDFSIRFQ
+244 GTTRKFLFKRPTDGAEVG
-255 FTNPVDGITSNL
+255 VDNLADVQHEMKLIT
-267 KNLKDVERQMEK
+267 E
-279 ISKSTVNLQ
+279 STASLTK
-288 QNLNTMFSGVKK
+288 NLNTMFSGVKK

-309 KLLGT
+309 GLLGT
-314 IFVVLLPIIALAT
+314 IFAVLLPIIALAT

-352 TKQYQKWAFVMQMAG
+352 TKQYQKWAFVMKMAG

-429 DNTTTRAAIASQ
+429 ENTTTRAAIAAQ

-461 DKLIRAQNA
+461 DKLVRAQNA

-566 KLKRTLFGFDELNV
+566 KLKRTLFGFDELNI

-604 KMSDFSFLSDEDI
+604 KMSDFSFLSQEDLD
-617 EKIDEFRKKM
+617 KIDEFRKKM
-627 QEIQD
+627 QELQGMI
-632 MAQMITT
+632 QMITT
-639 IVLLLAGLFLVIHA
+639 IAAIIAGLFLVIFS

-659 IALVLGL
+659 VSLIAGL
-666 SLLGLGVAVGMSGEE
+666 SLIGLGVAIGMSGEE
-681 GETPFDKIQ
+681 GKTPFDKLQ
-690 KAIASFYEAI
+690 KAIASFYEAV
-700 QRNIMQTVTILA
+700 QRNIMQVVTILA
-712 GLAAVII
+712 GLAAVIL
-719 GFMQGNPVLIGIG
+719 GVMSGNPALIGIG
-732 LAMVT
+732 IAMVA
-737 VGALSFTDSEGVS
+737 VGALSLTDAEGVS

-783 IMGVISGN
+783 IMGVLSGN

-803 IGTLS
+803 IGSLS
-808 LQDASG
+808 LQDVSG

-841 LIGLVCLIVGLLTA
+841 LIGLICLIVGLLTA

-869 AIYAGSVEDS
+869 AVYAGSVEDS
-879 QGKSLFDKVIE
+879 QGKSLFDEVIE

-938 IASMEDENGNS
+938 IASMEDDDGNS
-949 LFDKLIEKIK
+949 LFDKLNEKIK

-973 AQVFTIQFWLNLLQ
+973 AQVFTVQFWLNLLQ
-987 QIIDAFNQFFENLK
+987 QIIDAFNQFFESLK
-1001 QKVSDFCSGLI
+1001 QKVADFCSGLI
-1012 SKIADTVRNVIQS
+1012 AKIADTVKGIIQS

-1033 EKSQKENITRS
+1033 EKSQKENIARS
-1044 GVGSNSRYKS
+1044 GRGSNSRYKS
-1054 MARVRAV
+1054 MARVKAV
-1061 SQEFSNLSVPK
+1061 SQEFSNLSIPK

-1135 DSNVYMDGDIIT
+1135 DSNVYMDGDVVA
-1147 RKITKKQK
+1147 RKVTKKQK

>member
-39 QNFKQLSRTNVN
+39 QNFR
-51 TNDITSSFKKMSA
+51 
-64 PINTLRDSFIYLF
+64 
-77 PQLSKLV
+77 QLSKTNINTASVTKSFKELTNPIATLTYSIGLLFPKFDRLV
-84 TSVQELSN
+84 STIQNIEK
-92 LEKINLGTKII
+92 LEAIDLGTKIV
-103 GSDIVQ
+103 GAEAVQ
-109 KEVDTLLSSTKKYQT
+109 EQIQKILQATK
-124 TMSFFKKYYDSW
+124 SYDRSVKL
-136 TDYFN
+136 FN
-141 KRAKAAGRRKAP
+141 AVKKRAQEHYHDDDSEPKIASYVATFAEWENRGLYKDSRFAKYEADTTKAIDR
-153 DALKNQLA
+153 LKNKIKSL
-161 PINAAIQLSK
+161 K
-171 TPDKTFYTPKARIY
+171 TSFKDLFSSQKGWAFQIK
-185 NEWSKFEKVVN
+185 EWN
-196 SAKKKLV
+196 
-203 DFFTTQHGLR
+203 
-213 FKLTEY
+213 
-219 IALKKKIDENAIA
+219 ALKKAIEENGKA
-232 MARLKKYYDAFK
+232 MATLMAYKEAFEK
-244 IGAGDFSIRFQ
+244 GTPRKFLFKRPTDGAEVG
-255 FTNPVDGITSNL
+255 VDNLVDVQHEMKLITESTASL
-267 KNLKDVERQMEK
+267 TKNLN
-279 ISKSTVNLQ
+279 I
-288 QNLNTMFSGVKK
+288 MFSGVKK

-309 KLLGT
+309 GLLGT
-314 IFVVLLPIIALAT
+314 IFAVLLPIIALAT

-352 TKQYQKWAFVMQMAG
+352 TKQYQKWAFVMKMAG
-367 SDASALRGQI
+367 SDASALRGQV

-402 ISVYDVNGEFRDSTE
+402 ISVRDANGEFRDSTE

-429 DNTTTRAAIASQ
+429 DNTTTRAAIAAQ

-476 NNAIRLAG
+476 SNAIKLAG

-495 TMNAMKTT
+495 TMNALKTT

-525 INIFIRAIFG
+525 INIFIRTIFG
-535 LSLDNDDEM
+535 LSLDNDEEM

-552 NYADSLAGATKQAE
+552 DYADSLAGATKQAE

-604 KMSDFSFLSDEDI
+604 KMSDFSFLSDEDL
-617 EKIDEFRKKM
+617 EKIEEFRRKM

-639 IVLLLAGLFLVIHA
+639 IALLLAGLYLVIHS

-659 IALVLGL
+659 ISLVLGL
-666 SLLGLGVAVGMSGEE
+666 TLLGLGIAAGMSGEE

-690 KAIASFYEAI
+690 KAIASFYEAV
-700 QRNIMQTVTILA
+700 QRNIMQVITILA

-719 GFMQGNPVLIGIG
+719 GFMSGNPVLIGIG
-732 LAMVT
+732 IAMVA
-737 VGALSFTDSEGVS
+737 VGALSFTDAEGVS

-783 IMGVISGN
+783 VMGVISGN

-803 IGTLS
+803 IGALS

-913 LVIIGL
+913 LVVLGC

-926 LIGLGMLGIAGG
+926 LIGLGMLGIAAG

-949 LFDKLIEKIK
+949 LFDKINEKIK
-959 GKWEELKAWFNSTV
+959 GKWEELKAWFSSTV
-973 AQVFTIQFWLNLLQ
+973 SQVFTVQFWLNLLQ
-987 QIIDAFNQFFENLK
+987 QIIDAFNQFFEIIK
-1001 QKVSDFCSGLI
+1001 QKVADFCSGLI
-1012 SKIADTVRNVIQS
+1012 SKIADTVRSVIQS

-1044 GVGSNSRYKS
+1044 GRGSNSNKKS

-1061 SQEFSNLSVPK
+1061 SQEFSNLSIPK

>member
-39 QNFKQLSRTNVN
+39 QNFKQLSKTNIN
-51 TNDITSSFKKMSA
+51 TASVTNSFKQLTN
-64 PINTLRDSFIYLF
+64 PIATLTYSLGLLF
-77 PQLSKLV
+77 PQFDRLV
-84 TSVQELSN
+84 NTIQNIER
-92 LEKINLGTKII
+92 LEAIDLGTKIV
-103 GSDIVQ
+103 GAEAVQ
-109 KEVDTLLSSTKKYQT
+109 EQIEKILQATK
-124 TMSFFKKYYDSW
+124 SYDKSVKL
-136 TDYFN
+136 FN
-141 KRAKAAGRRKAP
+141 AVKRRAQERYP
-153 DALKNQLA
+153 DDSEPQ
-161 PINAAIQLSK
+161 ITS
-171 TPDKTFYTPKARIY
+171 
-185 NEWSKFEKVVN
+185 
-196 SAKKKLV
+196 
-203 DFFTTQHGLR
+203 
-213 FKLTEY
+213 Y
-219 IALKKKIDENAIA
+219 IATFAERENRGLFKDTSRFAKYEAETKAIDVLKKKIKSLKTSFKDLFSSQKGWAFQIKEWNALKKAIEENGKA
-232 MARLKKYYDAFK
+232 MATLMAYKEAFEK
-244 IGAGDFSIRFQ
+244 GTPRKFLFKRPTDGAEVG
-255 FTNPVDGITSNL
+255 VDNLADVQHEMKLITESTASL
-267 KNLKDVERQMEK
+267 TKNLN
-279 ISKSTVNLQ
+279 I
-288 QNLNTMFSGVKK
+288 MFSGVKK

-309 KLLGT
+309 GLLGT
-314 IFVVLLPIIALAT
+314 IFAVLLPIIALAT

-352 TKQYQKWAFVMQMAG
+352 TKQYQKWAFVMKMAG

-402 ISVYDVNGEFRDSTE
+402 ISVYDANGEFRDSTE

-429 DNTTTRAAIASQ
+429 DNTTTRAAIAAQ

-461 DKLIRAQNA
+461 DKLVRAQNA

-476 NNAIRLAG
+476 SNAIKLAG

-525 INIFIRAIFG
+525 INIFIRTIFG
-535 LSLDNDDEM
+535 LSLDNEDEM

-552 NYADSLAGATKQAE
+552 NYTDSLKGATKQAE
-566 KLKRTLFGFDELNV
+566 KLKRTLFGFDELNI
-580 LTSPD
+580 LSSPD

-604 KMSDFSFLSDEDI
+604 KMSDFSFLSDEDLDKI
-617 EKIDEFRKKM
+617 EQFRQKM
-627 QEIQD
+627 QEIQG
-632 MAQMITT
+632 MAQMIAT
-639 IVLLLAGLFLVIHA
+639 IALLLAGLYLVIHS

-659 IALVLGL
+659 ISLVLGL
-666 SLLGLGVAVGMSGEE
+666 TLLGLGIAAGMSGEE

-700 QRNIMQTVTILA
+700 QRNIMQVITILA
-712 GLAAVII
+712 GLAAVIL
-719 GFMQGNPVLIGIG
+719 GFMWGNPVLIGIG
-732 LAMVT
+732 IAMVA
-737 VGALSFTDSEGVS
+737 VGALSFTDAQGVS

-758 IANNIDVIKQNAMQI
+758 IANNIDVIKQNATQI

-803 IGTLS
+803 IGTLA

-855 NLGLIIAGVAGIGL
+855 NLGLIIAGVAGLGL

-913 LVIIGL
+913 LVVLGC

-926 LIGLGMLGIAGG
+926 LIGLGMLGIAAG

-949 LFDKLIEKIK
+949 LFDKINEKIK

-973 AQVFTIQFWLNLLQ
+973 AQVFTAQFWLNLLQ

-1001 QKVSDFCSGLI
+1001 QKVADFCSGLI
-1012 SKIADTVRNVIQS
+1012 SKIADTVRSVIQS

-1044 GVGSNSRYKS
+1044 RGGSNSRNKS

-1061 SQEFSNLSVPK
+1061 SQEFSNLSIPK

-1147 RKITKKQK
+1147 RKVTKKQK

>member
-39 QNFKQLSRTNVN
+39 QNFKQLSKTNIN
-51 TNDITSSFKKMSA
+51 TASVTNSFKQLTN
-64 PINTLRDSFIYLF
+64 PIATLTYSIGLLF
-77 PQLSKLV
+77 PQFDKLV
-84 TSVQELSN
+84 STIQNIERLEAIDLGSKIVGAEAVQEQI
-92 LEKINLGTKII
+92 EKVLQATK
-103 GSDIVQ
+103 S
-109 KEVDTLLSSTKKYQT
+109 
-124 TMSFFKKYYDSW
+124 YDRSVKL
-136 TDYFN
+136 FN
-141 KRAKAAGRRKAP
+141 AVKKRAQERYPNDSEPQIASYAATFAEWENRGLYKDSRFAKYEADTTKAIDK
-153 DALKNQLA
+153 LKNKIKSL
-161 PINAAIQLSK
+161 K
-171 TPDKTFYTPKARIY
+171 TSFKDLFSSQKGWAFQIK
-185 NEWSKFEKVVN
+185 EWN
-196 SAKKKLV
+196 
-203 DFFTTQHGLR
+203 
-213 FKLTEY
+213 
-219 IALKKKIDENAIA
+219 ALKKAIEENGKA
-232 MARLKKYYDAFK
+232 MATLMAYKEAFEKGTPRKFVFKHPIYDAEV
-244 IGAGDFSIRFQ
+244 G
-255 FTNPVDGITSNL
+255 VDNLADVQHEMKLITESTASL
-267 KNLKDVERQMEK
+267 TKNLGV
-279 ISKSTVNLQ
+279 
-288 QNLNTMFSGVKK
+288 MFSGVKK
-300 FAATLKVTL
+300 FAATLKVTAG
-309 KLLGT
+309 LLGT
-314 IFVVLLPIIALAT
+314 IFAVLLPIIALAT

-367 SDASALRGQI
+367 SDASALRGQV

-429 DNTTTRAAIASQ
+429 DNTTTRAAIAAQ

-461 DKLIRAQNA
+461 DKLIRTQNA
-470 LGLAAT
+470 LGLAAS
-476 NNAIRLAG
+476 NNAIKLAG

-495 TMNAMKTT
+495 TMNAMKTS

-525 INIFIRAIFG
+525 INIFIRTIFG
-535 LSLDNDDEM
+535 LSLDNEDEM

-552 NYADSLAGATKQAE
+552 DYTDSLKGATKQAE

-604 KMSDFSFLSDEDI
+604 KMSDFSFLSDEDL
-617 EKIDEFRKKM
+617 EKIEEFRKKM
-627 QEIQD
+627 QELQGMI
-632 MAQMITT
+632 QMITA
-639 IVLLLAGLFLVIHA
+639 IALILAGLYLVIHA

-659 IALVLGL
+659 ISLVLGL
-666 SLLGLGVAVGMSGEE
+666 SALGLGIAVGMSGEE
-681 GETPFDKIQ
+681 GQTPFDKLQ
-690 KAIASFYEAI
+690 KAIASFGEAI
-700 QRNIMQTVTILA
+700 QRNIMQVVTILA

-719 GFMQGNPVLIGIG
+719 GFMSGNPALIGIG
-732 LAMVT
+732 IAMVA
-737 VGALSFTDSEGVS
+737 VGALSFTDAEGVS

-783 IMGVISGN
+783 VMGVISGN

-803 IGTLS
+803 IGGLA

-855 NLGLIIAGVAGIGL
+855 NLGLIIAGVAGLGL

-913 LVIIGL
+913 LVVLGC

-926 LIGLGMLGIAGG
+926 LIGLGMLGIAAG

-949 LFDKLIEKIK
+949 LFDKINEKIK

-973 AQVFTIQFWLNLLQ
+973 AQVFTAQFWLNLLQ

-1001 QKVSDFCSGLI
+1001 QKVADFCSGLI
-1012 SKIADTVRNVIQS
+1012 SKIADTVRSVIQS

-1033 EKSQKENITRS
+1033 EKSQRENVTRS
-1044 GVGSNSRYKS
+1044 RGGSNSNKKS

-1061 SQEFSNLSVPK
+1061 SQEFSNLSIPK

-1135 DSNVYMDGDIIT
+1135 DSNVYMDGDILT

>member
-1 MDENLQIV
+1 MDENLQVV

-24 QNTLNGLNSQVLSVK
+24 KNTLNGLNSQVLSVK
-39 QNFKQLSRTNVN
+39 QNFKRLSRTNVN
-51 TNDITSSFKKMSA
+51 TNNITSSFKKMSV
-64 PINTLRDSFIYLF
+64 PINTFRDSLAYLF

-92 LEKINLGTKII
+92 LEKINLGTKIV
-103 GSDIVQ
+103 GSDVVQ
-109 KEVDTLLSSTKKYQT
+109 EEIQKVLQATKSYDRSVKIFNAVKRRAQERYPDNSEPQIATYVATLAQFENAGMLNVGKLKDSRFAKYEAETK
-124 TMSFFKKYYDSW
+124 
-136 TDYFN
+136 
-141 KRAKAAGRRKAP
+141 
-153 DALKNQLA
+153 
-161 PINAAIQLSK
+161 AI
-171 TPDKTFYTPKARIY
+171 DI
-185 NEWSKFEKVVN
+185 
-196 SAKKKLV
+196 
-203 DFFTTQHGLR
+203 
-213 FKLTEY
+213 
-219 IALKKKIDENAIA
+219 LKKKITSLKTSFKDLFSSQKGWAFQIKQWNSLKKAIEENGKA
-232 MARLKKYYDAFK
+232 MATLMAYKEAFEK
-244 IGAGDFSIRFQ
+244 GTPRKFEFKRPSGGAE
-255 FTNPVDGITSNL
+255 VDVGNLADVQHEMKLIT
-267 KNLKDVERQMEK
+267 D
-279 ISKSTVNLQ
+279 STAFLTKR
-288 QNLNTMFSGVKK
+288 LNTMFSGVKK

-314 IFVVLLPIIALAT
+314 IFAVLLPIIALAT

-402 ISVYDVNGEFRDSTE
+402 ISVHDANGEFRDSTE

-429 DNTTTRAAIASQ
+429 DNTTTRAAIAAQ

-476 NNAIRLAG
+476 SNAIKLAG

-495 TMNAMKTT
+495 TMNALKTT

-525 INIFIRAIFG
+525 INIFIRTIFG

-604 KMSDFSFLSDEDI
+604 KMSDFSFLSDEDL
-617 EKIDEFRKKM
+617 EKIDAFRQKM
-627 QEIQD
+627 QELQGMI
-632 MAQMITT
+632 QMITA
-639 IVLLLAGLFLVIHA
+639 IALILAGLYLVIHS

-659 IALVLGL
+659 ISLVLGL
-666 SLLGLGVAVGMSGEE
+666 TALGLGIAVGMSGEE
-681 GETPFDKIQ
+681 GQTPFDKLQ

-700 QRNIMQTVTILA
+700 KGNILQIVTILA
-712 GLAAVII
+712 GLVAVIF
-719 GFMQGNPVLIGIG
+719 GVLRGSPVLIGIG
-732 LAMVT
+732 LVMVG
-737 VGALSFTDSEGVS
+737 VGALSLTDSEGVS
-750 LFDKIKLL
+750 LFDKIKML
-758 IANNIDVIKQNAMQI
+758 IANNIDVIKQNATQI
-773 AMILIGLASV
+773 AMILIGLISV

-791 IPFIVLGAALIG
+791 IPFVVLGAALIG

-808 LQDASG
+808 LQDSSG

-841 LIGLVCLIVGLLTA
+841 FIGLLCLIVGFLRA
-855 NLGLIIAGVAGIGL
+855 NIGLIIAGAAAIGL
-869 AIYAGSVEDS
+869 AIYAGSVEDA

-913 LVIIGL
+913 LVVIGC
-919 FGNIPLL
+919 FGHIPAL
-926 LIGLGMLGIAGG
+926 LIGLGMLGVAAG
-938 IASMEDENGNS
+938 IASMEDDNGNS
-949 LFDKLIEKIK
+949 LFDKINEKIK
-959 GKWEELKAWFNSTV
+959 SKWEELKAWFHSTV
-973 AQVFTIQFWLNLLQ
+973 AQVFTAQFWLNLLQ

-1001 QKVSDFCSGLI
+1001 QKVADFCSGLI
-1012 SKIADTVRNVIQS
+1012 SKIADTVRSVIQS

-1033 EKSQKENITRS
+1033 EKSQRENITKYGR
-1044 GVGSNSRYKS
+1044 GSNSNKKS

-1061 SQEFSNLSVPK
+1061 SQEFSNLSIPK

-1092 ASSNPEIVSPQSI
+1092 AGSGNPEIVSPQSI

>member
-39 QNFKQLSRTNVN
+39 QNFKQLSRTNLN
-51 TNDITSSFKKMSA
+51 TNNITSSFKNMSA
-64 PINTLRDSFIYLF
+64 PVNALRDSLAYLF

-92 LEKINLGTKII
+92 IEKINLGTKIV
-103 GSDIVQ
+103 GSDVVQ
-109 KEVDTLLSSTKKYQT
+109 EEV
-124 TMSFFKKYYDSW
+124 
-136 TDYFN
+136 
-141 KRAKAAGRRKAP
+141 
-153 DALKNQLA
+153 
-161 PINAAIQLSK
+161 
-171 TPDKTFYTPKARIY
+171 
-185 NEWSKFEKVVN
+185 EKVLQATKSYERSVKIFN
-196 SAKKKLV
+196 AVKRRAQEHPNDSESVTATYVATIAERANRGLFKDSRFAKYEA
-203 DFFTTQHGLR
+203 DTT
-213 FKLTEY
+213 KA
-219 IALKKKIDENAIA
+219 IDKLKKKITSLKTSFKDFFSSQKGWAFQIKQWNSLKKAIEENGKA
-232 MARLKKYYDAFK
+232 MATLMAYKEAFEKGTPKKKGLPRKFAFK
-244 IGAGDFSIRFQ
+244 RPLGGAE
-255 FTNPVDGITSNL
+255 VDVGNLADVQHEMKLIT
-267 KNLKDVERQMEK
+267 D
-279 ISKSTVNLQ
+279 STALLTK
-288 QNLNTMFSGVKK
+288 NLNTMFSGVKK

-314 IFVVLLPIIALAT
+314 IFAVLLPIIALAT

-402 ISVYDVNGEFRDSTE
+402 ISVHDANGEFRDSTE

-429 DNTTTRAAIASQ
+429 DNTTTRAAIAAQ

-476 NNAIRLAG
+476 SNAIKLAG

-495 TMNAMKTT
+495 TMNALKTT

-525 INIFIRAIFG
+525 INIFIRTIFG
-535 LSLDNDDEM
+535 LSLDNDEEM

-552 NYADSLAGATKQAE
+552 DYADSLAGATKQAE

-604 KMSDFSFLSDEDI
+604 KMSDFSFLSDEDL
-617 EKIDEFRKKM
+617 EKIEEFRRKM

-639 IVLLLAGLFLVIHA
+639 IALLLAGLFLVIHS

-659 IALVLGL
+659 ISLVLGL
-666 SLLGLGVAVGMSGEE
+666 TLLGLGIAAGMSGEE

-690 KAIASFYEAI
+690 KAIASFYEAVK
-700 QRNIMQTVTILA
+700 RNIMQVITILA

-719 GFMQGNPVLIGIG
+719 GFMSGNPVLIGIG
-732 LAMVT
+732 IAMVA
-737 VGALSFTDSEGVS
+737 VGALSLTDAEGVS

-803 IGTLS
+803 IGALS

-890 AANNFILEYQ
+890 AANDFILEYQ

-913 LVIIGL
+913 LVVIGL
-919 FGNIPLL
+919 FGNIPAL
-926 LIGLGMLGIAGG
+926 LIGLGMLGVAAG
-938 IASMEDENGNS
+938 IASMEDDNGNS
-949 LFDKLIEKIK
+949 LFDKINEKIK
-959 GKWEELKAWFNSTV
+959 SKWEELKAWFHSTV
-973 AQVFTIQFWLNLLQ
+973 AQVFTAQFWLNLLQ

-1001 QKVSDFCSGLI
+1001 QKVADFCSGLI
-1012 SKIADTVRNVIQS
+1012 SKIADTVRSVIQS

-1033 EKSQKENITRS
+1033 EKSQKENITKYGR
-1044 GVGSNSRYKS
+1044 GSNSNKKS

-1061 SQEFSNLSVPK
+1061 SQEFSNLSIPK

>member
-39 QNFKQLSRTNVN
+39 QNFSKLAKTNINTASVTNSFKQLTN
-51 TNDITSSFKKMSA
+51 
-64 PINTLRDSFIYLF
+64 PIATLTYSIGLLF
-77 PQLSKLV
+77 PQFDRLVNTIQNIERLEAIDLGSKIV
-84 TSVQELSN
+84 GAEAVQEQIQKVLQATKSYDRSVKLFN
-92 LEKINLGTKII
+92 AVKRRAQERYPNDSEPKIASYAATFAEWENRGLYKDSRFAKYEADTTKAI
-103 GSDIVQ
+103 D
-109 KEVDTLLSSTKKYQT
+109 
-124 TMSFFKKYYDSW
+124 
-136 TDYFN
+136 
-141 KRAKAAGRRKAP
+141 R
-153 DALKNQLA
+153 LKNKITSL
-161 PINAAIQLSK
+161 
-171 TPDKTFYTPKARIY
+171 KASFKDLFSSQKGWAFQIK
-185 NEWSKFEKVVN
+185 EWN
-196 SAKKKLV
+196 
-203 DFFTTQHGLR
+203 
-213 FKLTEY
+213 
-219 IALKKKIDENAIA
+219 ALKKAIEENGKA
-232 MARLKKYYDAFK
+232 MATLMAYKEAFEK
-244 IGAGDFSIRFQ
+244 GTPRKFLFKRPTDGAEVG
-255 FTNPVDGITSNL
+255 VDNLADVQHEMKLITESTTSL
-267 KNLKDVERQMEK
+267 TKNLGV
-279 ISKSTVNLQ
+279 
-288 QNLNTMFSGVKK
+288 MFSGVKK

-309 KLLGT
+309 GLLGT
-314 IFVVLLPIIALAT
+314 IFAVLLPIIALAT

-367 SDASALRGQI
+367 SDASALRGQV

-429 DNTTTRAAIASQ
+429 DNTTTRAAIAAQ

-461 DKLIRAQNA
+461 DKLIRTQNA

-476 NNAIRLAG
+476 NNAIKLAG

-495 TMNAMKTT
+495 TMNAMKSS

-525 INIFIRAIFG
+525 INIFIRTIFG
-535 LSLDNDDEM
+535 LSLDNDEEM

-552 NYADSLAGATKQAE
+552 DYTDSLKGATKQAE
-566 KLKRTLFGFDELNV
+566 KLKRTLFGFDELNI

-604 KMSDFSFLSDEDI
+604 KMSDFSFLSDEDLD
-617 EKIDEFRKKM
+617 KIDAFRQKM
-627 QEIQD
+627 KELQGMI
-632 MAQMITT
+632 QMITA
-639 IVLLLAGLFLVIHA
+639 IALILAGLYLVIHA

-659 IALVLGL
+659 VSLVLGL
-666 SLLGLGVAVGMSGEE
+666 SALGLGIAVGMSGEE
-681 GETPFDKIQ
+681 GQTPFDKLQ
-690 KAIASFYEAI
+690 KAIASFGEAI
-700 QRNIMQTVTILA
+700 QRNIMQVVTILA

-719 GFMQGNPVLIGIG
+719 GFMSGNPALIGIG
-732 LAMVT
+732 IAMVA
-737 VGALSFTDSEGVS
+737 VGALSFTDAEGVS

-803 IGTLS
+803 IGTLA

-913 LVIIGL
+913 LVIIGC

-938 IASMEDENGNS
+938 IASMEDDNGNS
-949 LFDKLIEKIK
+949 LFDKINEKIK
-959 GKWEELKAWFNSTV
+959 SKWEELKAWFNSTV
-973 AQVFTIQFWLNLLQ
+973 AQVFTAQFWLNLLQ

-1001 QKVSDFCSGLI
+1001 QKVADFCSGLI
-1012 SKIADTVRNVIQS
+1012 SKIADTVRSVIQS

-1033 EKSQKENITRS
+1033 EKSQKENITKS
-1044 GVGSNSRYKS
+1044 GRGSNSRNKS

-1061 SQEFSNLSVPK
+1061 SQEFSNLSIPK

-1147 RKITKKQK
+1147 RKVTKKQK
-1155 EQSRYNSTSMVT
+1155 EQARYNSNSMVT

>member
-1 MDENLQIV
+1 
-9 LTADVRQANKSVNNF
+9 
-24 QNTLNGLNSQVLSVK
+24 
-39 QNFKQLSRTNVN
+39 
-51 TNDITSSFKKMSA
+51 
-64 PINTLRDSFIYLF
+64 
-77 PQLSKLV
+77 
-84 TSVQELSN
+84 
-92 LEKINLGTKII
+92 
-103 GSDIVQ
+103 
-109 KEVDTLLSSTKKYQT
+109 
-124 TMSFFKKYYDSW
+124 
-136 TDYFN
+136 
-141 KRAKAAGRRKAP
+141 
-153 DALKNQLA
+153 
-161 PINAAIQLSK
+161 
-171 TPDKTFYTPKARIY
+171 
-185 NEWSKFEKVVN
+185 
-196 SAKKKLV
+196 
-203 DFFTTQHGLR
+203 
-213 FKLTEY
+213 
-219 IALKKKIDENAIA
+219 
-232 MARLKKYYDAFK
+232 
-244 IGAGDFSIRFQ
+244 
-255 FTNPVDGITSNL
+255 
-267 KNLKDVERQMEK
+267 
-279 ISKSTVNLQ
+279 
-288 QNLNTMFSGVKK
+288 
-300 FAATLKVTL
+300 
-309 KLLGT
+309 
-314 IFVVLLPIIALAT
+314 
-327 GIKWSKEMAQINDA
+327 
-341 INDNAEKANMS
+341 MS
-352 TKQYQKWAFVMQMAG
+352 TKQYQKWAFVMKMAG
-367 SDASALRGQI
+367 SDASALRGQV

-429 DNTTTRAAIASQ
+429 DNTTTRAAIAAQ

-461 DKLIRAQNA
+461 DKLIRTQNA
-470 LGLAAT
+470 LGLAAS
-476 NNAIRLAG
+476 NNAIKLAG

-495 TMNAMKTT
+495 TMNAMKTS

-525 INIFIRAIFG
+525 INIFIRTIFG

-552 NYADSLAGATKQAE
+552 DYTDSLKGATKQAE

-604 KMSDFSFLSDEDI
+604 KMSDFSFLSDEDL
-617 EKIDEFRKKM
+617 EKIEEFRKKM
-627 QEIQD
+627 QELQGMI
-632 MAQMITT
+632 QMITA
-639 IVLLLAGLFLVIHA
+639 IALILAGLYLVIHA

-659 IALVLGL
+659 ISLVLGL
-666 SLLGLGVAVGMSGEE
+666 TALGLGIAVGMSGEE
-681 GETPFDKIQ
+681 GQTPFDKIQ
-690 KAIASFYEAI
+690 KAIASFGEAI
-700 QRNIMQTVTILA
+700 QRNILQVVTILA
-712 GLAAVII
+712 GLAAVIFGI
-719 GFMQGNPVLIGIG
+719 LRGSPALIGIG
-732 LAMVT
+732 IVMVG
-737 VGALSFTDSEGVS
+737 VGALSLTDAEGVS
-750 LFDKIKLL
+750 LFDKIKML

-783 IMGVISGN
+783 VMGVISGN

-841 LIGLVCLIVGLLTA
+841 LIGLICLIVGLLWA
-855 NLGLIIAGVAGIGL
+855 NIGLIIAGVAGIGL

-913 LVIIGL
+913 LVIIGC

-973 AQVFTIQFWLNLLQ
+973 AQVFTVQFWLNLLQ
-987 QIIDAFNQFFENLK
+987 QIIDAFNQFFESLK
-1001 QKVSDFCSGLI
+1001 QKVADFCSGLI
-1012 SKIADTVRNVIQS
+1012 AKIADTVKGVIQS

-1033 EKSQKENITRS
+1033 EKSQKENITKS
-1044 GVGSNSRYKS
+1044 GRGSNSNKKS
-1054 MARVRAV
+1054 MARVKAV
-1061 SQEFSNLSVPK
+1061 SQEFSNLSIPK

-1083 VVQVGEYQG
+1083 VVQVAEYQG
-1092 ASSNPEIVSPQSI
+1092 SGSNPEIISPQSI

-1147 RKITKKQK
+1147 RKVTKKQK

>member
-39 QNFKQLSRTNVN
+39 QNFKQLSKTNIN
-51 TNDITSSFKKMSA
+51 TASVTNSFKQLTN
-64 PINTLRDSFIYLF
+64 PIATLTYSLGLLF
-77 PQLSKLV
+77 PQFDRLV
-84 TSVQELSN
+84 NTIQNIER
-92 LEKINLGTKII
+92 LEAIDLGTKIV
-103 GSDIVQ
+103 GAEAVQ
-109 KEVDTLLSSTKKYQT
+109 EQIEKILQATK
-124 TMSFFKKYYDSW
+124 SYDKSVKL
-136 TDYFN
+136 FN
-141 KRAKAAGRRKAP
+141 AVKRRAQERYP
-153 DALKNQLA
+153 DDSEPQ
-161 PINAAIQLSK
+161 ITS
-171 TPDKTFYTPKARIY
+171 
-185 NEWSKFEKVVN
+185 
-196 SAKKKLV
+196 
-203 DFFTTQHGLR
+203 
-213 FKLTEY
+213 Y
-219 IALKKKIDENAIA
+219 IATFAERENRGLFKDTSRFAKYEAETKAIDVLKKKIKSLKTSFKDLFSSQKGWAFQIKEWNALKKAIEENGKA
-232 MARLKKYYDAFK
+232 MATLMAYKEAFEK
-244 IGAGDFSIRFQ
+244 GTPRKFLFKRPTDGAEVG
-255 FTNPVDGITSNL
+255 VDNLADVQHEMKLITESTASL
-267 KNLKDVERQMEK
+267 TKNLN
-279 ISKSTVNLQ
+279 I
-288 QNLNTMFSGVKK
+288 MFSGVKK

-309 KLLGT
+309 GLLGT
-314 IFVVLLPIIALAT
+314 IFAVLLPIIALAT

-352 TKQYQKWAFVMQMAG
+352 TKQYQKWAFVMKMAG

-429 DNTTTRAAIASQ
+429 DNTTTRAAIAAQ

-461 DKLIRAQNA
+461 DKLVRAQNV

-476 NNAIRLAG
+476 SNAIKLAG

-525 INIFIRAIFG
+525 INIFIRTIFG
-535 LSLDNDDEM
+535 LSLDNEDEM

-552 NYADSLAGATKQAE
+552 DYADSLKGATKQAE
-566 KLKRTLFGFDELNV
+566 KLKRTLFGFDELNI
-580 LTSPD
+580 LTAPD

-604 KMSDFSFLSDEDI
+604 KMSDFSFLSDEDL
-617 EKIDEFRKKM
+617 EKIDAFRQKM
-627 QEIQD
+627 QELQGMI
-632 MAQMITT
+632 QMITA
-639 IVLLLAGLFLVIHA
+639 IALILAGLYLVIHS

-659 IALVLGL
+659 ISLVLGL
-666 SLLGLGVAVGMSGEE
+666 TALGLGIAVGMSGEE

-690 KAIASFYEAI
+690 KAIASFYEAVK
-700 QRNIMQTVTILA
+700 RNILQVITILA
-712 GLAAVII
+712 GLAAVIF
-719 GFMQGNPVLIGIG
+719 GFLRGSPALIGIG
-732 LAMVT
+732 IAMVA
-737 VGALSFTDSEGVS
+737 VGTLSLTDAEGES
-750 LFDKIKLL
+750 LFDKIKQL
-758 IANNIDVIKQNAMQI
+758 IANNIDVIKQNATQI

-783 IMGVISGN
+783 VMGVISGN

-841 LIGLVCLIVGLLTA
+841 FIGLICLIVGFLWA
-855 NLGLIIAGVAGIGL
+855 NLGLIIAGVAGLGL

-913 LVIIGL
+913 LVVLGC

-926 LIGLGMLGIAGG
+926 LIGLGMLGIAAG

-949 LFDKLIEKIK
+949 LFDKINEKIK

-973 AQVFTIQFWLNLLQ
+973 AQVFTAQFWLNLLQ

-1001 QKVSDFCSGLI
+1001 QKVADFCSGLI
-1012 SKIADTVRNVIQS
+1012 SKIADTVRSVIQS

-1033 EKSQKENITRS
+1033 EKSQKENATRS
-1044 GVGSNSRYKS
+1044 RGGSNSRNKS

-1061 SQEFSNLSVPK
+1061 SQEFSNLSIPK

>member
-39 QNFKQLSRTNVN
+39 QNFKQLSKTNIN
-51 TNDITSSFKKMSA
+51 TASVTNSFKQLTN
-64 PINTLRDSFIYLF
+64 PISTLTYSIGLLF
-77 PQLSKLV
+77 PQFDKLV
-84 TSVQELSN
+84 STIQNIERLEAIDLGSKIVGAEAVQEQI
-92 LEKINLGTKII
+92 EKVLQATKSYDRSVKLFNAVKRRAEERYPNDSEPKIASYAATFAEFENR
-103 GSDIVQ
+103 GLYKDSRFA
-109 KEVDTLLSSTKKYQT
+109 KYEVDTTKAI
-124 TMSFFKKYYDSW
+124 D
-136 TDYFN
+136 
-141 KRAKAAGRRKAP
+141 R
-153 DALKNQLA
+153 LKNKIKSL
-161 PINAAIQLSK
+161 K
-171 TPDKTFYTPKARIY
+171 TSFKDLFSSQKGWAFQIK
-185 NEWSKFEKVVN
+185 EWN
-196 SAKKKLV
+196 
-203 DFFTTQHGLR
+203 
-213 FKLTEY
+213 
-219 IALKKKIDENAIA
+219 ALKKAIEENGKA
-232 MARLKKYYDAFK
+232 MATLMAYKEAFEK
-244 IGAGDFSIRFQ
+244 GTPRKFLFKRPTDEAEVG
-255 FTNPVDGITSNL
+255 VDNLADVEHEMKLITESTASL
-267 KNLKDVERQMEK
+267 TKNLN
-279 ISKSTVNLQ
+279 I
-288 QNLNTMFSGVKK
+288 MFSGVKK
-300 FAATLKVTL
+300 FAATLKVTAG
-309 KLLGT
+309 LLGT
-314 IFVVLLPIIALAT
+314 IFAVLLPIIALAT

-367 SDASALRGQI
+367 SDASALRGQV

-429 DNTTTRAAIASQ
+429 DNTTTRAAIAAQ

-461 DKLIRAQNA
+461 DKLIRTQNA
-470 LGLAAT
+470 LGLAAS
-476 NNAIRLAG
+476 NNAIKLAG

-495 TMNAMKTT
+495 TMNAMKTS

-510 MLTKLIQAIIKAVAY
+510 MLTKLIQAVIKAVAY
-525 INIFIRAIFG
+525 INIFIRTIFG
-535 LSLDNDDEM
+535 LSLDNEDEM

-552 NYADSLAGATKQAE
+552 DYTDSLKGATKQAE

-604 KMSDFSFLSDEDI
+604 KMSDFSFLSDEDL
-617 EKIDEFRKKM
+617 EKIEEFRKKM
-627 QEIQD
+627 QELQGMI
-632 MAQMITT
+632 QMITA
-639 IVLLLAGLFLVIHA
+639 IALILAGLYLVIHA

-659 IALVLGL
+659 ISLVLGL
-666 SLLGLGVAVGMSGEE
+666 SALGLGIAVGMSGEE
-681 GETPFDKIQ
+681 GQTPFDKLQ
-690 KAIASFYEAI
+690 KAIASFGEAI
-700 QRNIMQTVTILA
+700 QRNIMQVVTILA

-719 GFMQGNPVLIGIG
+719 GFMSGNPALIGIG
-732 LAMVT
+732 IAMVA
-737 VGALSFTDSEGVS
+737 VGALSFTDAEGVS

-803 IGTLS
+803 IGTLA

-913 LVIIGL
+913 LVVLGC

-926 LIGLGMLGIAGG
+926 LIGLGMLGIAAG

-949 LFDKLIEKIK
+949 LFDKINEKIK
-959 GKWEELKAWFNSTV
+959 GKWEELKAWFSSTV
-973 AQVFTIQFWLNLLQ
+973 AQVFTVQFWLNLLQ
-987 QIIDAFNQFFENLK
+987 QIIDAFNQFFEIIK
-1001 QKVSDFCSGLI
+1001 QKVADFCSGLI
-1012 SKIADTVRNVIQS
+1012 SKIADTVRSVIQS

-1033 EKSQKENITRS
+1033 EKSQKENVTRS
-1044 GVGSNSRYKS
+1044 RGGSNSRYKS

-1155 EQSRYNSTSMVT
+1155 EQSRYNSTSVVT